1 MPPRSPSSARSSR
14 ALYAP
19 RLKPLAQAIVLLLVA
34 GGAQAAGQPF
44 SAAWFAA
51 KGAAQGGAAGAP
63 RPGAQLPGA
72 PPPLAQQQRVNQ
84 QLQRSMANLNNTVA
98 AIAAQQAAQAAGR
111 QAALNLPQDVPDGL
125 GEGGLK
131 VDASLPFEQ
140 AWQNAKGPV
149 QTQAAGK
156 TTVSIEQT
164 ADKAVLNWE
173 TFNVGRNTTVD
184 FQQHADW
191 ALLNRVND
199 PSARPSQIQG
209 QIKADGTVMLVN
221 RNGVVFSGSSQVDV
235 RNLTVAAANISD
247 EQFRQRGL
255 YYDNAGS
262 RPTFTDAAGAVR
274 VEQGAQLRTA
284 APSGSTRG
292 GGYVLLLGSEVDN
305 AGSIVTPKGQTVLSA
320 GDSFVIRRGQGTD
333 GNLTST
339 TRGNEVLPGFAADSS
354 AGRVRNSG
362 LVQAATG
369 DISLSGREVEQAGVL
384 LSSSSVDSRGTLHLK
399 ASERITLAEGATS
412 AILVDSSGSAALDS
426 QREALLKPLNGS
438 SAAVSRGDDD
448 RRDLSRVEIDSAGSV
463 DFRDGSITLAS
474 GGQVAVNAGQRA
486 LLRDG
491 AVIDVSGA
499 QGVQVAME
507 TNSIK
512 VNVRGNEQRDASV
525 NREGGGLN
533 SQDVWVDV
541 RDLVRVPAGTNGYAS
556 DRWYTAGGL
565 LEVGGYLG
573 TQGHSAGEWMAQGGI
588 VSFTGNDVV
597 TQAGSQINLSGG
609 TLDVQGGYIR
619 QTWLKGSDGRL
630 YELGSAPGDLLYD
643 GIYRGYE
650 AHSERWDQ
658 TRYFYNPLIAPTQ
671 RYENGY
677 IVGRDAGSLVIGS
690 ANARLDGQVVGDTY
704 RGERQTEA
712 PQAGLDGYNQS
723 QNAVARGAQLV
734 VGRYTPYYVK
744 SSGLLEYALG
754 ADAGS
759 LKQVVIGA
767 GEAAAEEPTLDAPVA
782 AERQGR
788 LSLDSELLNGFQL
801 GGLKVAAGESIRV
814 DGALTLANGGEAIL
828 FANDVAIDADIT
840 AHGGSLQ
847 AGNVLA
853 QISPN
858 GTIDGFVDSGREDG
872 ILRVG
877 DGVRLDASGLW
888 SNLLLAPE
896 DNDTLAYRD
905 GGRISLRSGG
915 DLSLG
920 QGSLL
925 DVSSGAAL
933 LADGKRLGG
942 RGGDIAL
949 HASAGL
955 AQASDGQLQLGGTL
969 NGLGTSG
976 AGTLSLQSGK
986 VRIGGDD
993 LGDGSLQ
1000 LAEDFFQQGFASYRV
1015 VGRSG
1020 LTVAEDAQV
1029 RVARP
1034 VYRFA
1039 SGAGEVAAGEAPR
1052 EALEGWTPPLYLED
1066 ALAGRLI
1073 QREGA
1078 DLYLQ
1083 AGGDGNIL
1091 GQLDPASQT
1100 LELGRG
1106 SLVEVDPGRAIVLRG
1121 PGQITLDGT
1130 LNAWGGRIDV
1140 RQQQFGALDVT
1151 QDNQPKAQGQP
1162 HARSIWIGEQALL
1175 DVAGRAV
1182 TAVDGRGR
1190 RYGEVQSGGSIV
1202 IGGEIDPG
1210 KAIATSADAFV
1221 IVRPGARL
1229 EASGS
1234 QAQLDVPGLGRVLLT
1249 GDGGRIA
1256 LSSYNGLYL
1265 DGSLRAAAGG
1275 SGAAG
1280 GSLEI
1285 IADAPLYQGFTVVDD
1300 RVLAMREL
1308 ILTAGHA
1315 DSGLPTLLQPGMD
1328 DSALR
1333 YGQSRVGTQSLT
1345 SGGFD
1350 QLSLFSNGPLSFEG
1364 DIDLAMGRSLNLY
1377 AGTIAATGG
1386 GPSEVKLQ
1394 APYVRLSGIGMYGQQ
1409 ASGEFRPRLTYG
1421 PTATAEQVRLQV
1433 SAGRLL
1439 DIAGRLSFGSDGV
1452 INGVNAEAV
1461 RYQRPGFEKVTLRS
1475 EGDLRFA
1482 GDYPEN
1488 GDPSGRLITHGDL
1501 QLTAAQLYPVTGA
1514 SSTLYAGYGLDEG
1527 GQAVFDAER
1536 HLAIE
1541 RSGESLP
1548 DTPLSVFGSLAFMA
1562 SNIEQGGVV
1571 RAPLGL
1577 IQFGSNLDRAP
1588 GTVRLLPG
1596 SLTSV
1601 SGAELVMPYGGTT
1614 DGINYLVNQVPIQ
1627 LTGAGGA
1634 LAAGTL
1640 VAGVGLYASEVD
1652 VQQGARLDLSGGG
1665 ELAGAGFI
1673 SGRGGSTDAR
1683 FHPLVQQD
1691 NDGFRLPELSSNPVY
1706 AIVPGHQAVS
1716 APLGGEAGA
1725 IQPLVGQQVTIGGGV
1740 PGLAAGTYTLLPS
1753 TYALLPGAFRVEIN
1767 GLAGQ
1772 GAPMATQGLRNGS
1785 WATSGQLSIAG
1796 TSIRDSLSRQV
1807 ILSSADTL
1815 RRYSQ
1820 YNEMSYADFIRADA
1834 ARKNIP
1840 RAMLPVDARSLY
1852 LGLRAD
1858 EELRENA
1865 LSFEGKVDFTPEESG
1880 YGGSLIVDAEAGIE
1894 ILPEGGLPDSDFAG
1908 VSLVADDLN
1917 AIGASRIAIG
1927 TLPYVEYGEQG
1938 NFVQFGGSNRLFP
1951 VVLRKGAHLSAP
1963 EVIIGRDITLEG
1975 GSGISTLGKGK
1986 TAYDSSDGF
1995 IYQPGGR
2002 NLLLLS
2008 NGWLNLLA
2016 PAADSSL
2023 PVRLGG
2029 CAEGAGCADTEL
2041 YSEGTLGIAT
2051 NGTVTFGDNVRYGTR
2066 NLSLALSTINIGSSQ
2081 SLADAAARGVLPNGL
2096 ALDQTVLQRLLRGE
2110 RGAGIPALE
2119 NLILS
2124 ARDAVNMYGSVSLD
2138 TYDPATGKSSLANL
2152 VLGTP
2157 AIYGHGTG
2165 EDVASIRTASLVWS
2179 GSSQPAAAPVTGGAG
2194 SGSGTLRVDAERI
2207 TLGYGANTQPAGET
2221 DEARLALGF
2230 AEVQLNASERI
2241 SANHKGSL
2249 RVYQRLDGYVAGE
2262 GLHYS
2267 GGDLRL
2273 STPLLTGEAG
2283 SLSRISSGGSL
2294 SLAAP
2299 AGAAAVTFDSG
2310 TAGLGAE
2317 LSLSA
2322 REIRLDSAV
2331 SLPSGKLSLSAEDD
2345 LELGDGARIDLAGRK
2360 ASFNDVDKYSW
2371 GGDLLLSSRAGD
2383 IRQAAGSL
2391 IDLSARNNR
2400 GGTLSA
2406 VALAEDAG
2414 MVDLQGRIL
2423 GGASG
2428 DYDAGGT
2435 RVPFLGGELEI
2446 RAQRLGDGGSLSEQF
2461 TALNQRLNQGEVFGA
2476 RRFQLKQGDLQI
2488 GDGLKAHRIEVSLDN
2503 GQLGVSGTVDASGA
2517 QVGEIRLAGGRGLS
2531 LGGNALLDA
2540 HGSLLRRD
2548 SYGQIIDSPNRAMVE
2563 LSSGSGTLVLASG
2576 ARIDLRHGTAAP
2588 AEQVDG
2594 VARGTLELNAP
2605 RLGGVSAGDIA
2616 IDASGALDIRGAGS
2630 IALNAVQ
2637 RYDDAPWGN
2646 DPAAGGRPYQVIDQA
2661 YLDARHAESSAFI
2674 AAALANREL
2683 LDGKLAGLTNATYAD
2698 AFHLRPGVEIVS
2710 ATADGDLV
2718 VQGDLDLSGYRY
2730 ASLNPNTPLTEVYGS
2745 GEVGALVLR
2754 AGGDLNL
2761 YGSINDGFA
2770 PPPDSPD
2777 DKGWILT
2784 PGVQPFGGDLVVP
2797 GPGVVLGDGTAFL
2810 GGRTLNYD
2818 LPIKGTTLAAGTR
2831 LATEAVL
2838 EQPYTLAA
2846 GSVLVADI
2854 HDAAGNLLYAAGSL
2868 LRDGVTLEVGSR
2880 LGAGTLLAA
2889 PASVQAMTWPAGVPL
2904 PSILREG
2911 PSRPNV
2917 LLLNGELAL
2926 ARGSL
2931 IPSQTEVVLA
2941 GDAPFIELRPSDG
2954 VRQGRNWALA
2964 EMLPAGSQSWSMR
2977 LVAGAD
2983 LAAADN
2989 RLVRPDSSASLNLA
3003 DTHYQAKIE
3012 QSSGGLVFTDQA
3024 TDWGITPGTPVDESN
3039 EWICGL
3045 GPYCAE
3051 PPRWTWAPG
3060 NYLGMPAG
3068 TAIGEGDL
3076 WWCSVDPSLCIEN
3089 LGKTVVTPQNQLFS
3103 VLRTGTGDLDLAS
3116 AGNLT
3121 QWSPYGVYTA
3131 GTQAADVATGFNQP
3145 RGLFNGSV
3153 LGAGG
3158 ADYEVLSTSQY
3169 QAWYPEHGGNLDI
3182 AVGGDVVGDQWAEKL
3197 TSSDPIRPLPPSAAV
3212 GNWLWRQGSADR
3224 EGVPTAWWVNFGS
3237 YVRGAEGDAPYL
3249 VGFTGFGTLG
3259 GGNLSMRTGGD
3270 AGNIAPRGD
3279 GSIPSSGNLNPRSQ
3293 GLVLAVAGTG
3303 RLTSDGALQLGG
3315 GGDLNVRIGGE
3326 VNPSREARATQTYSS
3341 SGFDGLYSGGTIH
3354 DLQGALINLRG
3365 SASLYSGALGGID
3378 PRYDTL
3384 LRDPAEVRSRD
3395 AFSPTLASSTGG
3407 LTLVAGDTGMR
3418 LETRGDLV
3426 LGGVT
3431 DPGRV
3436 GVPNTVGFT
3445 APDGSVYQGGGIG
3458 WFSLWTAHT
3467 SIDLF
3472 AAGGNL
3478 TPSTQLV
3485 EATNA
3490 IPMAG
3495 RNLSP
3500 SDGRFIYPSIVRA
3513 AAPEGS
3519 IYLGPSSGY
3528 MGGVSLNVSTT
3539 PYSLLLAPS
3548 LNGELELLAGDSIYA
3563 GGYSVQRSGADP
3575 ANLPSIWTPAFAG
3588 YSDAALLNP
3597 IAGNGSPDGNPAVIG
3612 GLPLFYFGPDSAA
3625 SLARDLQ
3632 PARFYALTGDIVGLN
3647 SGAQI
3652 RFGEQAGNRAGQ
3664 TWYEGAG
3671 PVWMRAGRDIV
3682 ASGTPLGQRIS
3693 APSQISTDAS
3703 FTGNLFV
3710 HDDPNDLS
3718 LVQAGRDILYG
3729 NFNVAGPGTLEI
3741 SAGRNILME
3750 DRAAITSLGAVVPGD
3765 SRPGADI
3772 VLQAGA
3778 AGADYQAFLER
3789 YLDPANLAQAGT
3801 PLAEQPGKVVRTY
3814 ESELAKWLNERFGFA
3829 GDAEQAQAFFAG
3841 LPAEQQRIFARQVYF
3856 AELRAGGREYNEV
3869 GGVRQGSYLRGR
3881 NAIAALFP
3889 ERDPAGNPISYE
3901 GDIVMYGGA
3910 GVHTDFGGDIQ
3921 LLSPGGRQVF
3931 GIEGEAPPSTAGI
3944 VTQGQGDIQ
3953 AYSRDSILLGQSRI
3967 MTTFGGSILA
3977 WSAEGDINAGRGSQT
3992 TVVYTPP
3999 RRIYDAWGNVSL
4011 SPQVPSTGAGIAT
4024 LNPIPE
4030 VAPGDIDLIAPLG
4043 TIDAGE
4049 AGIRVSG
4056 NVNVAALQV
4065 VNAANIQTQG
4075 QSSGIPLVASVN
4087 TGALTSAS
4095 AAASSATQAAED
4107 VSRQQQAAA
4116 RQRMPSVITVQVLGF
4131 GNERLEPSRDGAS
4144 RSPGYNPDSAVQVLG
4159 AGALGEQARSQLT
4172 DEERGNLIL

>member
-1 MPPRSPSSARSSR
+1 MPSRSPSSARSSR

-19 RLKPLAQAIVLLLVA
+19 RLKPLAQAIALLLVA

-149 QTQAAGK
+149 QTQTAGK

-588 VSFTGNDVV
+588 VSFTGNDV
-597 TQAGSQINLSGG
+597 
-609 TLDVQGGYIR
+609 
-619 QTWLKGSDGRL
+619 
-630 YELGSAPGDLLYD
+630 
-643 GIYRGYE
+643 
-650 AHSERWDQ
+650 
-658 TRYFYNPLIAPTQ
+658 
-671 RYENGY
+671 
-677 IVGRDAGSLVIGS
+677 
-690 ANARLDGQVVGDTY
+690 
-704 RGERQTEA
+704 
-712 PQAGLDGYNQS
+712 
-723 QNAVARGAQLV
+723 
-734 VGRYTPYYVK
+734 
-744 SSGLLEYALG
+744 
-754 ADAGS
+754 
-759 LKQVVIGA
+759 
-767 GEAAAEEPTLDAPVA
+767 
-782 AERQGR
+782 
-788 LSLDSELLNGFQL
+788 
-801 GGLKVAAGESIRV
+801 
-814 DGALTLANGGEAIL
+814 
-828 FANDVAIDADIT
+828 AIDADIT

-920 QGSLL
+920 QRSLL

-1052 EALEGWTPPLYLED
+1052 EALEAWTPPLYLED

-1345 SGGFD
+1345 GGGFD

-1364 DIDLAMGRSLNLY
+1364 NIDLAMGRSLNLY

-1514 SSTLYAGYGLDEG
+1514 SSTLYAGYGLDER

-1725 IQPLVGQQVTIGGGV
+1725 IQPLVGQQVTIGDGV

-2179 GSSQPAAAPVTGGAG
+2179 GSSQPAAAPVAGGAG

-2262 GLHYS
+2262 GLRYS

-2414 MVDLQGRIL
+2414 VVDLQGRIL

-2630 IALNAVQ
+2630 IALNAMQ

-2646 DPAAGGRPYQVIDQA
+2646 DPAAGGRSYQVIDQA

-3270 AGNIAPRGD
+3270 AGNITPRGD

-3445 APDGSVYQGGGIG
+3445 APDGSVYQGGGIA

-3652 RFGEQAGNRAGQ
+3652 RFGEQAGNRTGQ

-3789 YLDPANLAQAGT
+3789 YLDPANLAQGGT

-3944 VTQGQGDIQ
+3944 VTQGQGNIQ

-4065 VNAANIQTQG
+4065 VNTANIQTQG

>member
-1 MPPRSPSSARSSR
+1 MPSRSPSSARSSR
-14 ALYAP
+14 ALCAP
-19 RLKPLAQAIVLLLVA
+19 RLKPLAQAIALLLVA

-149 QTQAAGK
+149 QTQAGGK

-284 APSGSTRG
+284 APSGSTKG

-782 AERQGR
+782 DERQGR

-814 DGALTLANGGEAIL
+814 DSALTLANGGEAIL

-858 GTIDGFVDSGREDG
+858 GTIDGFVDSGREAG

-888 SNLLLAPE
+888 SNLLLAPG

-949 HASAGL
+949 HASAGPAL
-955 AQASDGQLQLGGTL
+955 AGDGQLQLGGTL
-969 NGLGTSG
+969 SGLGVSG

-1052 EALEGWTPPLYLED
+1052 EALEAWTPPLYLED

-1091 GQLDPASQT
+1091 AQLDPASQT

-1140 RQQQFGALDVT
+1140 RQQQFGQIDVAESF
-1151 QDNQPKAQGQP
+1151 QIAQAQA
-1162 HARSIWIGEQALL
+1162 HARSIWIGEQAVL
-1175 DVAGRAV
+1175 DVAGRAT
-1182 TAVDGRGR
+1182 TALDWRGR
-1190 RYGEVQSGGSIV
+1190 TYGEVQSGGSIV
-1202 IGGEIDPG
+1202 IGGEIDPTR
-1210 KAIATSADAFV
+1210 ATATSADAFV

-1234 QAQLDVPGLGRVLLT
+1234 QALLDVPGQGRTLVA

-1256 LSSYNGLYL
+1256 LSSYNGLFL
-1265 DGSLRAAAGG
+1265 DGALRAAAGG
-1275 SGAAG
+1275 HGAAG
-1280 GSLEI
+1280 GSLEL
-1285 IADAPLYQGFTVVDD
+1285 ALESPLYRVSELQGAG
-1300 RVLAMREL
+1300 VLAWREL
-1308 ILTAGHA
+1308 QVAQQMEEPLGSELSPGQA
-1315 DSGLPTLLQPGMD
+1315 DT
-1328 DSALR
+1328 ALR
-1333 YGQSRVGTQSLT
+1333 YGQGRLAVEQVEA
-1345 SGGFD
+1345 GGFD
-1350 QLSLFSNGPLSFEG
+1350 RLSLLSNGGISFAG
-1364 DIDLAMGRSLNLY
+1364 DVSLALGQSLNLY
-1377 AGTIAATGG
+1377 SGSLSLALGAADDTAV
-1386 GPSEVKLQ
+1386 SLR
-1394 APYVRLSGIGMYGQQ
+1394 APYVHLSGLGSYYAVSGMRRPQILHSQ
-1409 ASGEFRPRLTYG
+1409 LPETALSRARLQIAASGLL
-1421 PTATAEQVRLQV
+1421 EQ
-1433 SAGRLL
+1433 AGSLSL
-1439 DIAGRLSFGSDGV
+1439 GMSGDIPGQS
-1452 INGVNAEAV
+1452 EH
-1461 RYQRPGFEKVTLRS
+1461 YQRLGFEQAILS
-1475 EGDLRFA
+1475 SQGDLRFLGA
-1482 GDYPEN
+1482 VSDGD
-1488 GDPSGRLITHGDL
+1488 SRGRLWTRGGL
-1501 QLTAAQLYPVTGA
+1501 ELLAAQLYP
-1514 SSTLYAGYGLDEG
+1514 SSGVVAEVRAGVVSDPGRPERFDEAYGLRIG
-1527 GQAVFDAER
+1527 RTTSTSSAM
-1536 HLAIE
+1536 
-1541 RSGESLP
+1541 P
-1548 DTPLSVFGSLAFMA
+1548 YSVFGALELFA
-1562 SNIEQGGVV
+1562 SDVQQGGVI
-1571 RAPLGL
+1571 RAPLGRIEL
-1577 IQFGSNLDRAP
+1577 GNGLSGAESRQ
-1588 GTVRLLPG
+1588 VELLPG

-1601 SGAELVMPYGGTT
+1601 SGAGLVMPYGGTT
-1614 DGINYLVNQVPIQ
+1614 DGVSYRYDGKDIGLV
-1627 LTGAGGA
+1627 GAGGVSGA
-1634 LAAGTL
+1634 ELTTGITL
-1640 VAGVGLYASEVD
+1640 NGLRVEVD
-1652 VQQGARLDLSGGG
+1652 DGARLDLSGGG
-1665 ELAGAGFI
+1665 ELTGAGFI

-1683 FHPLVQQD
+1683 YHPLVQID
-1691 NDGFRLPELSSNPVY
+1691 AEGRFHLPELGDNPVY
-1706 AIVPGHQAVS
+1706 AILPGVQPGY
-1716 APLGGEAGA
+1716 APQGGEAGA
-1725 IQPLVGQQVTIGGGV
+1725 VAPLAGQQITLTQGV
-1740 PGLAAGTYTLLPS
+1740 PGLPAGTYTLLPS
-1753 TYALLPGAFRVEIN
+1753 TYALLPGAFRVELN
-1767 GLAGQ
+1767 GRGT
-1772 GAPMATQGLRNGS
+1772 PVATQALRNGS
-1785 WATSGQLSIAG
+1785 WSSAGYLSVGG
-1796 TSIRDSLSRQV
+1796 TAIRDSLASQV

-1820 YNEMSYADFIRADA
+1820 YNETSYADFVRADA
-1834 ARKNIP
+1834 ARLGVP
-1840 RAMLPVDARSLY
+1840 RAMLPADARSL
-1852 LGLRAD
+1852 LLNLARSEDAQVGFHFAG
-1858 EELRENA
+1858 EA
-1865 LSFEGKVDFTPEESG
+1865 SFKAAKDG
-1880 YGGSLIVDAEAGIE
+1880 YGGSLILSNLNGYEVLAAGTQ
-1894 ILPEGGLPDSDFAG
+1894 PTSGFNGAS
-1908 VSLVADDLN
+1908 VYADDL
-1917 AIGASRIAIG
+1917 AALDASRLVIG
-1927 TLPYVEYGEQG
+1927 GVPAVQYGQTG
-1938 NFVQFGGSNRLFP
+1938 NLVNFTGPN
-1951 VVLRKGAHLSAP
+1951 GAVAVRSGARLSAA
-1963 EVIIGRDITLEG
+1963 EVLLLGNVEVEAGAAIDTRGRGEG
-1975 GSGISTLGKGK
+1975 
-1986 TAYDSSDGF
+1986 AFDSSDGYV
-1995 IYQPGGR
+1995 YQSGDRG
-2002 NLLLLS
+2002 LLALS
-2008 NGWLNLLA
+2008 NGWLNILA
-2016 PAADSSL
+2016 PAAGNTAQISIGECALSVCA
-2023 PVRLGG
+2023 PV
-2029 CAEGAGCADTEL
+2029 EL

-2051 NGTVTFGDNVRYGTR
+2051 NGSVQLDDNVRYGTR
-2066 NLSLALSTINIGSSQ
+2066 NLSLALSAINIGSSQ

-2096 ALDQTVLQRLLRGE
+2096 SLDQTVLQRLMRGE

-2179 GSSQPAAAPVTGGAG
+2179 GSSQPAAAPVAGGAG

-2414 MVDLQGRIL
+2414 VVDLQGRIL

-2461 TALNQRLNQGEVFGA
+2461 AALNQRLNQGEVFGA

-2563 LSSGSGTLVLASG
+2563 LSSGSGTLVLAGG

-2588 AEQVDG
+2588 AEQADG

-2868 LRDGVTLEVGSR
+2868 LRDGVTLEAGSR

-2904 PSILREG
+2904 PSVEASG
-2911 PSRPNV
+2911 NT

-2926 ARGSL
+2926 ARGAL
-2931 IPSQTEVVLA
+2931 IPSQTDVVLS
-2941 GDAPFIELRPSDG
+2941 GDASSIELRPSDG
-2954 VRQGRNWALA
+2954 TRQGRNWALA
-2964 EMLPAGSQSWSMR
+2964 EMLPAGSQSWSLR

-2983 LAAADN
+2983 LSAADN
-2989 RLVRPDSSASLNLA
+2989 RLVRPDSTASLNLA
-3003 DTHYQAKIE
+3003 DAHYQVRIE
-3012 QSSGGLVFTDQA
+3012 EGAGGGLVWSDRI
-3024 TDWGITPGTPVDESN
+3024 GEMGMGLEPGTPVDEDN
-3039 EWICGL
+3039 AWICSIDAG
-3045 GPYCAE
+3045 YCVSTPKA
-3051 PPRWTWAPG
+3051 TWAEG
-3060 NYLGMPAG
+3060 NWLGMPVG
-3068 TAIGEGDL
+3068 EAISDSDFEL
-3076 WWCSVDPSLCIEN
+3076 WCSGFPELCVINSTTKLE
-3089 LGKTVVTPQNQLFS
+3089 PQNQLFS

-3131 GTQAADVATGFNQP
+3131 GSQAAEVAAEFDQQ
-3145 RGLFNGSV
+3145 RGRFDGMV
-3153 LGAGG
+3153 LGNAG
-3158 ADYEVLSTSQY
+3158 ADYEALADSQY
-3169 QAWYPEHGGNLDI
+3169 RAWYPQHGGNLDI
-3182 AVGGDVVGDQWAEKL
+3182 RVGGDLAGDIWADGPDSRSDSL
-3197 TSSDPIRPLPPSAAV
+3197 VRSSASV
-3212 GNWLWRQGSADR
+3212 GNWMWRQGNDDTP
-3224 EGVPTAWWVNFGS
+3224 VAWWINFGS
-3237 YVRGAEGDAPYL
+3237 YATVPDAELPAL
-3249 VGFTGFGTLG
+3249 LGFTGFGTLG
-3259 GGNLSMRTGGD
+3259 GGDVSMRVGGA
-3270 AGNIAPRGD
+3270 AGNLMPRGTD
-3279 GSIPSSGNLNPRSQ
+3279 SLPAISEKAFRSQ
-3293 GLVLAVAGTG
+3293 GVIVAVGSNGRVERDGT
-3303 RLTSDGALQLGG
+3303 LTLGG
-3315 GGDLNVRIGGE
+3315 GGDMDIRVGGTLN
-3326 VNPSREARATQTYSS
+3326 PDLQARVI
-3341 SGFDGLYSGGTIH
+3341 SGGDKGGSSRL
-3354 DLQGALINLRG
+3354 DLQGVLVNLRG
-3365 SASLYSGALGGID
+3365 TAQFSSGAIGGVG
-3378 PRYDTL
+3378 PLYDMVAGQ
-3384 LRDPAEVRSRD
+3384 RDPTDTRPYD
-3395 AFSPTLASSTGG
+3395 AFTATRSNASGG
-3407 LTLVAGDTGMR
+3407 LVVIPGDATLR
-3418 LETRGDLV
+3418 LDTRGDLV
-3426 LGGVT
+3426 LGGSG

-3436 GVPNTVGFT
+3436 NLPNSSAFST
-3445 APDGSVYQGGGIG
+3445 QGGIQYAGG
-3458 WFSLWTAHT
+3458 GVSWFSLWSEHTA
-3467 SIDLF
+3467 IDLF

-3478 TPSTQLV
+3478 TPSTQVAEYAANRGLN
-3485 EATNA
+3485 T
-3490 IPMAG
+3490 
-3495 RNLSP
+3495 SP
-3500 SDGRFIYPSIVRA
+3500 SDGRFIYPAILRA
-3513 AAPEGS
+3513 AAPTGS
-3519 IYLGPSSGY
+3519 IYLGPSSS
-3528 MGGVSLNVSTT
+3528 VLQSDNLLNTAT
-3539 PYSLLLAPS
+3539 SLLLAPS
-3548 LNGELELLAGDSIYA
+3548 LDGELALLAGESIYA

-3575 ANLPSIWTPAFAG
+3575 ASLPSIWSPAFAG
-3588 YSDAALLNP
+3588 YADAGFVDRV
-3597 IAGNGSPDGNPAVIG
+3597 AGNGSPDGNPALG
-3612 GLPLFYFGPDSAA
+3612 EGLPLFYFGADSAA
-3625 SLARDLQ
+3625 ALARNLQ
-3632 PARFYALTGDIVGLN
+3632 PVRFYALSGDIVGLN
-3647 SGAQI
+3647 SGALI
-3652 RFGEQAGNRAGQ
+3652 RFSDQAGARAGQ
-3664 TWYEGAG
+3664 IWYEGAG

-3682 ASGTPLGQRIS
+3682 ASGTPLGRT
-3693 APSQISTDAS
+3693 ASQIDTTTS

>member
-1 MPPRSPSSARSSR
+1 MPSRSPSSARSSR
-14 ALYAP
+14 ALCAP
-19 RLKPLAQAIVLLLVA
+19 RLKPLAQAIALLLVA

-149 QTQAAGK
+149 QTQAGGK

-782 AERQGR
+782 DERQGR

-814 DGALTLANGGEAIL
+814 DSALTLANGGEAIL

-858 GTIDGFVDSGREDG
+858 GTIDGFVDSGREAG

-888 SNLLLAPE
+888 SNLLLAPG

-949 HASAGL
+949 HASAGPAL
-955 AQASDGQLQLGGTL
+955 AGDGQLQLGGTL
-969 NGLGTSG
+969 SGLGVSG

-1052 EALEGWTPPLYLED
+1052 EALEAWTPPLYLED

-1083 AGGDGNIL
+1083 AGGGGNIL
-1091 GQLDPASQT
+1091 AQLDPASQT

-1140 RQQQFGALDVT
+1140 RQQQFGQIDVAESF
-1151 QDNQPKAQGQP
+1151 QIAQAQA
-1162 HARSIWIGEQALL
+1162 HARSIWIGEQAVL
-1175 DVAGRAV
+1175 DVAGRAT
-1182 TAVDGRGR
+1182 TALDWRGR
-1190 RYGEVQSGGSIV
+1190 TYGEVQSGGSIV
-1202 IGGEIDPG
+1202 IGGEIDPT
-1210 KAIATSADAFV
+1210 KATATSADAFV

-1234 QAQLDVPGLGRVLLT
+1234 QALLDVPGQGRTLVA

-1256 LSSYNGLYL
+1256 LSSYNGLFL
-1265 DGSLRAAAGG
+1265 DGALRAAAGG
-1275 SGAAG
+1275 HGAAG
-1280 GSLEI
+1280 GSLEL
-1285 IADAPLYQGFTVVDD
+1285 ALESPLYRVSELQGAG
-1300 RVLAMREL
+1300 VLAWREL
-1308 ILTAGHA
+1308 QVAQQMEEPLGSELSPGQA
-1315 DSGLPTLLQPGMD
+1315 DT
-1328 DSALR
+1328 ALR
-1333 YGQSRVGTQSLT
+1333 YGQGRLAVEQVEA
-1345 SGGFD
+1345 GGFD
-1350 QLSLFSNGPLSFEG
+1350 RLSLLSNGGISFAG
-1364 DIDLAMGRSLNLY
+1364 DVSLALGQSLNLY
-1377 AGTIAATGG
+1377 SGSLSLALGAADDTAV
-1386 GPSEVKLQ
+1386 SLR
-1394 APYVRLSGIGMYGQQ
+1394 APYVHLSGLGSYYAVSGMRRPQILHSQ
-1409 ASGEFRPRLTYG
+1409 LPETALSRARLQIAASGLL
-1421 PTATAEQVRLQV
+1421 EQ
-1433 SAGRLL
+1433 AGSLSL
-1439 DIAGRLSFGSDGV
+1439 GMSGDIPGQS
-1452 INGVNAEAV
+1452 EH
-1461 RYQRPGFEKVTLRS
+1461 YQRLGFEQAILS
-1475 EGDLRFA
+1475 SQGDLRFLGA
-1482 GDYPEN
+1482 VSDGD
-1488 GDPSGRLITHGDL
+1488 SRGRLWTRGGL
-1501 QLTAAQLYPVTGA
+1501 ELLAAQLYP
-1514 SSTLYAGYGLDEG
+1514 SSGVVAEVRAGVVSDPGRPERFDEAYGLRIG
-1527 GQAVFDAER
+1527 RTTSTSSAM
-1536 HLAIE
+1536 
-1541 RSGESLP
+1541 P
-1548 DTPLSVFGSLAFMA
+1548 YSVFGALELFA
-1562 SNIEQGGVV
+1562 SDVQQGGVI
-1571 RAPLGL
+1571 RAPLGRIEL
-1577 IQFGSNLDRAP
+1577 GNGLSGAESRQ
-1588 GTVRLLPG
+1588 VELLPG

-1601 SGAELVMPYGGTT
+1601 SGAGLVMPYGGTT
-1614 DGINYLVNQVPIQ
+1614 DGVSYRYDGKDIGLV
-1627 LTGAGGA
+1627 GAGGVSGA
-1634 LAAGTL
+1634 ELTTGITL
-1640 VAGVGLYASEVD
+1640 NGQRVEVD
-1652 VQQGARLDLSGGG
+1652 DGARLDLSGGG
-1665 ELAGAGFI
+1665 ELTGAGFI

-1683 FHPLVQQD
+1683 YHPLVQID
-1691 NDGFRLPELSSNPVY
+1691 AEGRFHLPELGDNPVY
-1706 AIVPGHQAVS
+1706 AILPGVQPGY
-1716 APLGGEAGA
+1716 APQGGEAGA
-1725 IQPLVGQQVTIGGGV
+1725 VAPLAGQQITLTQGV
-1740 PGLAAGTYTLLPS
+1740 PGLPAGTYTLLPS
-1753 TYALLPGAFRVEIN
+1753 TYALLPGAFRVELN
-1767 GLAGQ
+1767 GRGT
-1772 GAPMATQGLRNGS
+1772 PVATQALRNGS
-1785 WATSGQLSIAG
+1785 WSSAGYLSVGG
-1796 TSIRDSLSRQV
+1796 TAIRDSLASQV

-1820 YNEMSYADFIRADA
+1820 YNETSYADFVRADA
-1834 ARKNIP
+1834 ARLGVP
-1840 RAMLPVDARSLY
+1840 RAMLPADARSL
-1852 LGLRAD
+1852 LLNLARSEDAQVGFHFAG
-1858 EELRENA
+1858 EA
-1865 LSFEGKVDFTPEESG
+1865 SFKAAKNG
-1880 YGGSLIVDAEAGIE
+1880 YGGSLILSNLNGYEVLAAGTQ
-1894 ILPEGGLPDSDFAG
+1894 PTSGFNGAS
-1908 VSLVADDLN
+1908 VYADDL
-1917 AIGASRIAIG
+1917 AALDASRLVIG
-1927 TLPYVEYGEQG
+1927 GVPAVQYGQTG
-1938 NFVQFGGSNRLFP
+1938 NLVNFTGPN
-1951 VVLRKGAHLSAP
+1951 GAVAVRSGARLSAA
-1963 EVIIGRDITLEG
+1963 EVLLLGNVEVEAGAAIDTRGRGEG
-1975 GSGISTLGKGK
+1975 
-1986 TAYDSSDGF
+1986 AFDSSDGYV
-1995 IYQPGGR
+1995 YQSGDRG
-2002 NLLLLS
+2002 LLALS
-2008 NGWLNLLA
+2008 NGWLNILA
-2016 PAADSSL
+2016 PAAGNTAQISIGECALSVCA
-2023 PVRLGG
+2023 PV
-2029 CAEGAGCADTEL
+2029 EL

-2051 NGTVTFGDNVRYGTR
+2051 NGSVQLDDNVRYGTR
-2066 NLSLALSTINIGSSQ
+2066 NLSLALSAINIGSSQ

-2096 ALDQTVLQRLLRGE
+2096 SLDQTVLQRLLRGE

-2179 GSSQPAAAPVTGGAG
+2179 GSSQPAAAPVAGGAG

-2414 MVDLQGRIL
+2414 VVDLQGRIL
-2423 GGASG
+2423 GSASG

-2563 LSSGSGTLVLASG
+2563 LSSGSGTLVLAGG

-2868 LRDGVTLEVGSR
+2868 LRDGVILEAGSR

-2889 PASVQAMTWPAGVPL
+2889 PASVQAMIWPAGVPL
-2904 PSILREG
+2904 PSVEASG
-2911 PSRPNV
+2911 NT

-2926 ARGSL
+2926 ARGAL
-2931 IPSQTEVVLA
+2931 IPSQTDVVLS
-2941 GDAPFIELRPSDG
+2941 GDASSIELRPSDG
-2954 VRQGRNWALA
+2954 TRQGRNWALA
-2964 EMLPAGSQSWSMR
+2964 EMLPAGSQSWSLR

-2983 LAAADN
+2983 LSAADN
-2989 RLVRPDSSASLNLA
+2989 RLVQPDSTASLNLA
-3003 DTHYQAKIE
+3003 DTHYQVRITEGA
-3012 QSSGGLVFTDQA
+3012 GARVFTDEA
-3024 TDWGITPGTPVDESN
+3024 AVWGVVPGTEVTEVLA
-3039 EWICGL
+3039 WICDL
-3045 GPYCAE
+3045 GPEFCAS
-3051 PPRWTWAPG
+3051 PPKATWAPG
-3060 NYLGMPAG
+3060 NWLGMPEGVAVTDEEFAG
-3068 TAIGEGDL
+3068 ICLFFPDQ
-3076 WWCSVDPSLCIEN
+3076 CIINSTTKLE
-3089 LGKTVVTPQNQLFS
+3089 PQNQLFS

-3131 GTQAADVATGFNQP
+3131 GTQAVDVGAPFNQP
-3145 RGLFNGSV
+3145 RGQFDGTLLGSN
-3153 LGAGG
+3153 G
-3158 ADYEVLSTSQY
+3158 ADYESLAAGQY
-3169 QAWYPEHGGNLDI
+3169 QAWYPQYGGNLNVS
-3182 AVGGDVVGDQWAEKL
+3182 VGGDLAGDVWASSLNNAMSL
-3197 TSSDPIRPLPPSAAV
+3197 TRSSASV
-3212 GNWLWRQGSADR
+3212 GNWLWRQGNDDTP
-3224 EGVPTAWWVNFGS
+3224 VAWWVNFGS
-3237 YVRGAEGDAPYL
+3237 YAMVADAELPAL
-3249 VGFTGFGTLG
+3249 LGFTGFGTLG
-3259 GGNLSMRTGGD
+3259 GGDVSMRVGGA
-3270 AGNIAPRGD
+3270 AGNLMPRGTD
-3279 GSIPSSGNLNPRSQ
+3279 SLPAISEKAFRSQ
-3293 GLVLAVAGTG
+3293 GLIVAVGSNGRVERDGT
-3303 RLTSDGALQLGG
+3303 LTLGG
-3315 GGDLNVRIGGE
+3315 GGDMDIRV
-3326 VNPSREARATQTYSS
+3326 
-3341 SGFDGLYSGGTIH
+3341 GGTLNPDLQARVISVGDKSGSSRL
-3354 DLQGALINLRG
+3354 DLQGVLVNLRG
-3365 SASLYSGALGGID
+3365 TAQFSSGAIGGVG
-3378 PRYDTL
+3378 PLYDMFAGQ
-3384 LRDPAEVRSRD
+3384 RDPTDTRPYD
-3395 AFSPTLASSTGG
+3395 AFTATRSNASGG
-3407 LTLVAGDTGMR
+3407 LVVIPGDATLR
-3418 LETRGDLV
+3418 LDTRGDLV
-3426 LGGVT
+3426 LGGSG

-3436 GVPNTVGFT
+3436 NLPNSSAFSTQEGIQY
-3445 APDGSVYQGGGIG
+3445 AGGGVS
-3458 WFSLWTAHT
+3458 WFSLWSEHTA
-3467 SIDLF
+3467 IDLF

-3478 TPSTQLV
+3478 TPSTQVAEYAVNSGLN
-3485 EATNA
+3485 T
-3490 IPMAG
+3490 
-3495 RNLSP
+3495 SP
-3500 SDGRFIYPSIVRA
+3500 SDGRFIYPAILRA
-3513 AAPEGS
+3513 AAPTGS
-3519 IYLGPSSGY
+3519 IYLGPSSS
-3528 MGGVSLNVSTT
+3528 VLQSDHLLNTAT
-3539 PYSLLLAPS
+3539 SLLLAPS
-3548 LNGELELLAGDSIYA
+3548 LDGELALLAGESIYA

-3575 ANLPSIWTPAFAG
+3575 ASLPSIWSPAFAG
-3588 YSDAALLNP
+3588 YADAGFVDRV
-3597 IAGNGSPDGNPAVIG
+3597 AGNGSPDGNPALVE
-3612 GLPLFYFGPDSAA
+3612 GLPLFYFGADSAA
-3625 SLARDLQ
+3625 ALVRNLQ
-3632 PARFYALTGDIVGLN
+3632 PVRFYALSGDIVGLN
-3647 SGAQI
+3647 SGALI
-3652 RFGEQAGNRAGQ
+3652 RFSDQAGARAGQ
-3664 TWYEGAG
+3664 IWYEGAG

-3682 ASGTPLGQRIS
+3682 ASGTPLGRT
-3693 APSQISTDAS
+3693 ASQIDMTTS

-3710 HDDPNDLS
+3710 HDNPNDLS

>member
-1 MPPRSPSSARSSR
+1 MPSRSPSSARSSR
-14 ALYAP
+14 ALCAP
-19 RLKPLAQAIVLLLVA
+19 RLKPLAQAIALLLVA

-51 KGAAQGGAAGAP
+51 KGAAQGGATGAP

-149 QTQAAGK
+149 QTQAGGK

-284 APSGSTRG
+284 APSGSTKG

-782 AERQGR
+782 DERQGR

-814 DGALTLANGGEAIL
+814 DSALTLANGGEAIL

-858 GTIDGFVDSGREDG
+858 GTIDGFVDSGREAG

-888 SNLLLAPE
+888 SNLLLAPG

-949 HASAGL
+949 HASAGPAL
-955 AQASDGQLQLGGTL
+955 AGDGQLQLGGTL
-969 NGLGTSG
+969 SGLGVSG

-1052 EALEGWTPPLYLED
+1052 EALEAWTPPLYLED

-1091 GQLDPASQT
+1091 AQLDPASQT

-1140 RQQQFGALDVT
+1140 RQQQFGQIDVAESF
-1151 QDNQPKAQGQP
+1151 QIAQAQA
-1162 HARSIWIGEQALL
+1162 HARSIWIGEQAVL
-1175 DVAGRAV
+1175 DVAGRAT
-1182 TAVDGRGR
+1182 TALDWRGR
-1190 RYGEVQSGGSIV
+1190 TYGEVQSGGSIV
-1202 IGGEIDPG
+1202 IGGEIDPTR
-1210 KAIATSADAFV
+1210 ATATSADAFV

-1234 QAQLDVPGLGRVLLT
+1234 QALLDVPGQGRTLVA

-1256 LSSYNGLYL
+1256 LSSYNGLFL
-1265 DGSLRAAAGG
+1265 DGALRAAAGG
-1275 SGAAG
+1275 HGAAG
-1280 GSLEI
+1280 GSLEL
-1285 IADAPLYQGFTVVDD
+1285 ALESPLYRVSELQGAG
-1300 RVLAMREL
+1300 VLAWREL
-1308 ILTAGHA
+1308 QVAQQMEEPLGSELSPGQA
-1315 DSGLPTLLQPGMD
+1315 DT
-1328 DSALR
+1328 ALR
-1333 YGQSRVGTQSLT
+1333 YGQGRLAVEQVEA
-1345 SGGFD
+1345 GGFD
-1350 QLSLFSNGPLSFEG
+1350 RLSLLSNGGISFAG
-1364 DIDLAMGRSLNLY
+1364 DVSLALGQSLNLY
-1377 AGTIAATGG
+1377 SGSLSLALGAADDTAV
-1386 GPSEVKLQ
+1386 SLR
-1394 APYVRLSGIGMYGQQ
+1394 APYVHLSGLGSYYAVSGMRRPQILHSQ
-1409 ASGEFRPRLTYG
+1409 LPETALSRARLQIAASGLL
-1421 PTATAEQVRLQV
+1421 EQ
-1433 SAGRLL
+1433 AGSLSL
-1439 DIAGRLSFGSDGV
+1439 GMSGDIPGQS
-1452 INGVNAEAV
+1452 EH
-1461 RYQRPGFEKVTLRS
+1461 YQRLGFEQAILS
-1475 EGDLRFA
+1475 SQGDLRFLGA
-1482 GDYPEN
+1482 VSDGD
-1488 GDPSGRLITHGDL
+1488 SRGRLWTRGGL
-1501 QLTAAQLYPVTGA
+1501 ELLAAQLYP
-1514 SSTLYAGYGLDEG
+1514 SSGVVAEVRAGVVSDPGRPERFDEAYGLRIG
-1527 GQAVFDAER
+1527 RTTSTSSAM
-1536 HLAIE
+1536 
-1541 RSGESLP
+1541 P
-1548 DTPLSVFGSLAFMA
+1548 YSVFGALELFA
-1562 SNIEQGGVV
+1562 SDVQQGGVI
-1571 RAPLGL
+1571 RAPLGRIEL
-1577 IQFGSNLDRAP
+1577 GNGLSGAESRQ
-1588 GTVRLLPG
+1588 VELLPG

-1601 SGAELVMPYGGTT
+1601 SGAGLVMPYGGTT
-1614 DGINYLVNQVPIQ
+1614 DGVSYRYDGKDIGLV
-1627 LTGAGGA
+1627 GAGGVSGA
-1634 LAAGTL
+1634 ELTTGITL
-1640 VAGVGLYASEVD
+1640 NGQRVEVD
-1652 VQQGARLDLSGGG
+1652 DGARLDLSGGG
-1665 ELAGAGFI
+1665 ELTGAGFI

-1683 FHPLVQQD
+1683 YHPLVQID
-1691 NDGFRLPELSSNPVY
+1691 AEGRFHLPELGDNPVY
-1706 AIVPGHQAVS
+1706 AILPGVQPGY
-1716 APLGGEAGA
+1716 APQGGEAGA
-1725 IQPLVGQQVTIGGGV
+1725 VAPLAGQQITLTQGV
-1740 PGLAAGTYTLLPS
+1740 PGLPAGTYTLLPS
-1753 TYALLPGAFRVEIN
+1753 TYALLPGAFRVELN
-1767 GLAGQ
+1767 GRGT
-1772 GAPMATQGLRNGS
+1772 PVATQALRNGS
-1785 WATSGQLSIAG
+1785 WSSAGYLSVGG
-1796 TSIRDSLSRQV
+1796 TAIRDSLASQV

-1820 YNEMSYADFIRADA
+1820 YNETSYADFVRADA
-1834 ARKNIP
+1834 ARLGVP
-1840 RAMLPVDARSLY
+1840 RAMLPTDARSL
-1852 LGLRAD
+1852 LLNLARSEDAQVGFHFAG
-1858 EELRENA
+1858 EA
-1865 LSFEGKVDFTPEESG
+1865 SFKAAKDG
-1880 YGGSLIVDAEAGIE
+1880 YGGSLILSNLNGYEVLAAGTQ
-1894 ILPEGGLPDSDFAG
+1894 PTSGFNGAS
-1908 VSLVADDLN
+1908 VYADDL
-1917 AIGASRIAIG
+1917 AALDASRLVIG
-1927 TLPYVEYGEQG
+1927 GVPAVQYGQTG
-1938 NFVQFGGSNRLFP
+1938 NLVNFTGPN
-1951 VVLRKGAHLSAP
+1951 GAVAVRSGARLSAA
-1963 EVIIGRDITLEG
+1963 EVLLLGNVEVEAGAAIDTRGRGEG
-1975 GSGISTLGKGK
+1975 
-1986 TAYDSSDGF
+1986 AFDSSDGYV
-1995 IYQPGGR
+1995 YQSGDRG
-2002 NLLLLS
+2002 LLALS
-2008 NGWLNLLA
+2008 NGWLNILA
-2016 PAADSSL
+2016 PAAGNTAQISIGECALSVCA
-2023 PVRLGG
+2023 PV
-2029 CAEGAGCADTEL
+2029 EL

-2051 NGTVTFGDNVRYGTR
+2051 NGSVQLDDNVRYGTR
-2066 NLSLALSTINIGSSQ
+2066 NLSLALSAINIGSSQ

-2096 ALDQTVLQRLLRGE
+2096 ALDQTVLQRLMRGE

-2179 GSSQPAAAPVTGGAG
+2179 GSSQPAAAPVAGGAG

-2414 MVDLQGRIL
+2414 VVDLQGRIL

-2461 TALNQRLNQGEVFGA
+2461 AALNQRLNQGEVFGA

-2563 LSSGSGTLVLASG
+2563 LSSGSGTLVLAGG

-2588 AEQVDG
+2588 AEQADG

-2838 EQPYTLAA
+2838 EQPYTLAVS
-2846 GSVLVADI
+2846 SVLVADI

-2868 LRDGVTLEVGSR
+2868 LRDGVTLEAGSR

-2904 PSILREG
+2904 PSVEASG
-2911 PSRPNV
+2911 NT

-2926 ARGSL
+2926 ARGAL
-2931 IPSQTEVVLA
+2931 IPSQTDVVLS
-2941 GDAPFIELRPSDG
+2941 GDASSIELRPSDG
-2954 VRQGRNWALA
+2954 TRQGRNWALA
-2964 EMLPAGSQSWSMR
+2964 EMLPAGSQSWSLR

-2983 LAAADN
+2983 LSAADN
-2989 RLVRPDSSASLNLA
+2989 RLVRPDSTASLNLA
-3003 DTHYQAKIE
+3003 DAHYQVRIE
-3012 QSSGGLVFTDQA
+3012 EGAGGGLVWSDRI
-3024 TDWGITPGTPVDESN
+3024 GEMGMGLEPGTPVDEDN
-3039 EWICGL
+3039 AWICSIDAG
-3045 GPYCAE
+3045 YCVSTPKA
-3051 PPRWTWAPG
+3051 TWAEG
-3060 NYLGMPAG
+3060 NWLGMPVG
-3068 TAIGEGDL
+3068 EAISDSDFEL
-3076 WWCSVDPSLCIEN
+3076 WCSGFPELCVINSTTKLE
-3089 LGKTVVTPQNQLFS
+3089 PQNQLFS

-3131 GTQAADVATGFNQP
+3131 GSQAAEVAAEFDQQ
-3145 RGLFNGSV
+3145 RGRFDGMV
-3153 LGAGG
+3153 LGNAG
-3158 ADYEVLSTSQY
+3158 ADYEALADSQY
-3169 QAWYPEHGGNLDI
+3169 RAWYPQHGGNLDI
-3182 AVGGDVVGDQWAEKL
+3182 RVGGDLAGDIWADGPDSRSDSL
-3197 TSSDPIRPLPPSAAV
+3197 VRSSASV
-3212 GNWLWRQGSADR
+3212 GNWMWRQGNDDTP
-3224 EGVPTAWWVNFGS
+3224 VAWWINFGS
-3237 YVRGAEGDAPYL
+3237 YATVPDAELPAL
-3249 VGFTGFGTLG
+3249 LGFTGFGTLG
-3259 GGNLSMRTGGD
+3259 GGDVSMRVGGA
-3270 AGNIAPRGD
+3270 AGNLMPRGTD
-3279 GSIPSSGNLNPRSQ
+3279 SLPAISEKAFRSQ
-3293 GLVLAVAGTG
+3293 GVIVAVGSNGRVERDGT
-3303 RLTSDGALQLGG
+3303 LTLGG
-3315 GGDLNVRIGGE
+3315 GGDMDIRVGGTLN
-3326 VNPSREARATQTYSS
+3326 PDLQARVI
-3341 SGFDGLYSGGTIH
+3341 SGGDKGGSSRL
-3354 DLQGALINLRG
+3354 DLQGVLVNLRG
-3365 SASLYSGALGGID
+3365 TAQFSSGAIGGVG
-3378 PRYDTL
+3378 PLYDMVAGQ
-3384 LRDPAEVRSRD
+3384 RDPTDTRPYD
-3395 AFSPTLASSTGG
+3395 AFTATRSNASGG
-3407 LTLVAGDTGMR
+3407 LVVIPGDATLR
-3418 LETRGDLV
+3418 LDTRGDLV
-3426 LGGVT
+3426 LGGSG

-3436 GVPNTVGFT
+3436 NLPNSSAFST
-3445 APDGSVYQGGGIG
+3445 QGGIQYAGG
-3458 WFSLWTAHT
+3458 GVSWFSLWSEHTA
-3467 SIDLF
+3467 IDLF

-3478 TPSTQLV
+3478 TPSTQVAEYAANRGLN
-3485 EATNA
+3485 T
-3490 IPMAG
+3490 
-3495 RNLSP
+3495 SP
-3500 SDGRFIYPSIVRA
+3500 SDGRFIYPAILRA
-3513 AAPEGS
+3513 AAPTGS
-3519 IYLGPSSGY
+3519 IYLGPSSS
-3528 MGGVSLNVSTT
+3528 VLQSDNLLNTAT
-3539 PYSLLLAPS
+3539 SLLLAPS
-3548 LNGELELLAGDSIYA
+3548 LDGELALLAGESIYA

-3575 ANLPSIWTPAFAG
+3575 ASLPSIWSPAFAG
-3588 YSDAALLNP
+3588 YADAGFVDRV
-3597 IAGNGSPDGNPAVIG
+3597 AGNGSPDGNPALG
-3612 GLPLFYFGPDSAA
+3612 EGLPLFYFGADSAA
-3625 SLARDLQ
+3625 ALARNLQ
-3632 PARFYALTGDIVGLN
+3632 PVRFYALSGDIVGLN
-3647 SGAQI
+3647 SGALI
-3652 RFGEQAGNRAGQ
+3652 RFSDQAGARAGQ
-3664 TWYEGAG
+3664 IWYEGAG

-3682 ASGTPLGQRIS
+3682 ASGTPLGRT
-3693 APSQISTDAS
+3693 ASQIDTTTS

-3710 HDDPNDLS
+3710 HDNPNDLS

>member
-1 MPPRSPSSARSSR
+1 MPSRSPSSARSSR
-14 ALYAP
+14 ALCAP
-19 RLKPLAQAIVLLLVA
+19 RLKPLAQAIALLLVA

-149 QTQAAGK
+149 QTQAGGK

-284 APSGSTRG
+284 APSGSTKG

-723 QNAVARGAQLV
+723 QNAVARGAQMV

-782 AERQGR
+782 DERQGR

-814 DGALTLANGGEAIL
+814 DSALTLANGGEAIL

-858 GTIDGFVDSGREDG
+858 GTIDGFVDSGREAG

-888 SNLLLAPE
+888 SNLLLAPG

-949 HASAGL
+949 HASAGPAL
-955 AQASDGQLQLGGTL
+955 AGDGQLQLGGTL
-969 NGLGTSG
+969 SGLGVSG

-1052 EALEGWTPPLYLED
+1052 EALEAWTPPLYLED

-1091 GQLDPASQT
+1091 AQLDPASQT

-1140 RQQQFGALDVT
+1140 RQQQFGQIDVAESF
-1151 QDNQPKAQGQP
+1151 QIAQAQA
-1162 HARSIWIGEQALL
+1162 HARSIWIGEQAVL
-1175 DVAGRAV
+1175 DVAGRAT
-1182 TAVDGRGR
+1182 TALDWRGR
-1190 RYGEVQSGGSIV
+1190 TYGEVQSGGSIV
-1202 IGGEIDPG
+1202 IGGEIDPT
-1210 KAIATSADAFV
+1210 KATATSADAFV

-1234 QAQLDVPGLGRVLLT
+1234 QALLDVPGQGRTLVA

-1256 LSSYNGLYL
+1256 LSSYNGLFL
-1265 DGSLRAAAGG
+1265 DGALRAAAGG
-1275 SGAAG
+1275 HGAAG
-1280 GSLEI
+1280 GSLEL
-1285 IADAPLYQGFTVVDD
+1285 ALESPLYRVSELQGAG
-1300 RVLAMREL
+1300 VLAWREL
-1308 ILTAGHA
+1308 QVAQQMEEPLGSELSPGQA
-1315 DSGLPTLLQPGMD
+1315 DT
-1328 DSALR
+1328 ALR
-1333 YGQSRVGTQSLT
+1333 YGQGRLAVEQVEA
-1345 SGGFD
+1345 GGFD
-1350 QLSLFSNGPLSFEG
+1350 RLSLLSNGGISFAG
-1364 DIDLAMGRSLNLY
+1364 DVSLALGQSLNLY
-1377 AGTIAATGG
+1377 SGSLSLALGAADDTAV
-1386 GPSEVKLQ
+1386 SLR
-1394 APYVRLSGIGMYGQQ
+1394 APYVHLSGLGSYYAVSGMRRPQILHSQ
-1409 ASGEFRPRLTYG
+1409 LPETALSRARLQIAASGLL
-1421 PTATAEQVRLQV
+1421 EQ
-1433 SAGRLL
+1433 AGSLSL
-1439 DIAGRLSFGSDGV
+1439 GMSGDIPGQS
-1452 INGVNAEAV
+1452 EH
-1461 RYQRPGFEKVTLRS
+1461 YQRLGFEQAILS
-1475 EGDLRFA
+1475 SQGDLRFLGA
-1482 GDYPEN
+1482 VSDGD
-1488 GDPSGRLITHGDL
+1488 SRGRLWTRGGL
-1501 QLTAAQLYPVTGA
+1501 ELLAAQLYP
-1514 SSTLYAGYGLDEG
+1514 SSGVVAEVRAGVVSDPGRPERFDEAYGLRIG
-1527 GQAVFDAER
+1527 RTTSTSSAM
-1536 HLAIE
+1536 
-1541 RSGESLP
+1541 P
-1548 DTPLSVFGSLAFMA
+1548 YSVFGALELFA
-1562 SNIEQGGVV
+1562 SDVQQGGVI
-1571 RAPLGL
+1571 RAPLGRIEL
-1577 IQFGSNLDRAP
+1577 GNGLSGAESRQ
-1588 GTVRLLPG
+1588 VELLPG

-1601 SGAELVMPYGGTT
+1601 SGAGLVMPYGGTT
-1614 DGINYLVNQVPIQ
+1614 DGVSYRYDGKDIGLV
-1627 LTGAGGA
+1627 GAGGVSGA
-1634 LAAGTL
+1634 ELTTGITL
-1640 VAGVGLYASEVD
+1640 NGLRVEVD
-1652 VQQGARLDLSGGG
+1652 DGARLDLSGGG
-1665 ELAGAGFI
+1665 ELTGAGFI

-1683 FHPLVQQD
+1683 YHPLVQID
-1691 NDGFRLPELSSNPVY
+1691 AEGRFHLPELGDNPVY
-1706 AIVPGHQAVS
+1706 AILPGVQPGY
-1716 APLGGEAGA
+1716 APQGGEAGA
-1725 IQPLVGQQVTIGGGV
+1725 VAPLAGQQITLTQGV
-1740 PGLAAGTYTLLPS
+1740 PGLPAGTYTLLPS
-1753 TYALLPGAFRVEIN
+1753 TYALLPGAFRVELN
-1767 GLAGQ
+1767 GRGT
-1772 GAPMATQGLRNGS
+1772 PVATQALRNGS
-1785 WATSGQLSIAG
+1785 WSSAGYLSVGG
-1796 TSIRDSLSRQV
+1796 TAIRDSLASQV

-1820 YNEMSYADFIRADA
+1820 YNETSYADFVRADA
-1834 ARKNIP
+1834 ARLGVP
-1840 RAMLPVDARSLY
+1840 RAMLPADARSL
-1852 LGLRAD
+1852 LLNLARSEDAQVGFHFAG
-1858 EELRENA
+1858 EA
-1865 LSFEGKVDFTPEESG
+1865 SFKAAKDG
-1880 YGGSLIVDAEAGIE
+1880 YGGSLILSNLNGYEVLAAGTQ
-1894 ILPEGGLPDSDFAG
+1894 PTSGFNGAS
-1908 VSLVADDLN
+1908 VYADDL
-1917 AIGASRIAIG
+1917 AALDASRLVIG
-1927 TLPYVEYGEQG
+1927 GVPAVQYGQTG
-1938 NFVQFGGSNRLFP
+1938 NLVNFTGPN
-1951 VVLRKGAHLSAP
+1951 GAVAVRSGARLSAA
-1963 EVIIGRDITLEG
+1963 EVLLLGNVEVEAGAAIDTRGRGEG
-1975 GSGISTLGKGK
+1975 
-1986 TAYDSSDGF
+1986 AFDSSDGYV
-1995 IYQPGGR
+1995 YQSGDRG
-2002 NLLLLS
+2002 LLALS
-2008 NGWLNLLA
+2008 NGWLNILA
-2016 PAADSSL
+2016 PAAGNTAQISIGECALSVCA
-2023 PVRLGG
+2023 PV
-2029 CAEGAGCADTEL
+2029 EL

-2051 NGTVTFGDNVRYGTR
+2051 NGSVQLDDNVRYGTR
-2066 NLSLALSTINIGSSQ
+2066 NLSLALSAINIGSSQ

-2096 ALDQTVLQRLLRGE
+2096 SLDQTVLQRLMRGE

-2179 GSSQPAAAPVTGGAG
+2179 GSSQPAAAPVAGGAG

-2299 AGAAAVTFDSG
+2299 AGAAAVTFDNG

-2414 MVDLQGRIL
+2414 VVDLQGRIL

-2461 TALNQRLNQGEVFGA
+2461 AALNQRLNQGEVFGA

-2563 LSSGSGTLVLASG
+2563 LSSGSGTLVLAGG

-2588 AEQVDG
+2588 AEQADG

-2868 LRDGVTLEVGSR
+2868 LRDGVTLEAGSR

-2904 PSILREG
+2904 PSVEASG
-2911 PSRPNV
+2911 NT

-2926 ARGSL
+2926 ARGAL
-2931 IPSQTEVVLA
+2931 IPSQTDVVLS
-2941 GDAPFIELRPSDG
+2941 GDASSIELRPSDG
-2954 VRQGRNWALA
+2954 TRQGRNWALA
-2964 EMLPAGSQSWSMR
+2964 EMLPAGSQSWSLR

-2983 LAAADN
+2983 LSAADN
-2989 RLVRPDSSASLNLA
+2989 RLVRPDSTASLNLA
-3003 DTHYQAKIE
+3003 DAHYQVRIE
-3012 QSSGGLVFTDQA
+3012 EGAGGGLVWSDRI
-3024 TDWGITPGTPVDESN
+3024 GEMGMGLEPGTPVDEDN
-3039 EWICGL
+3039 AWICSIDAG
-3045 GPYCAE
+3045 YCVSTPKA
-3051 PPRWTWAPG
+3051 TWAEG
-3060 NYLGMPAG
+3060 NWLGMPVG
-3068 TAIGEGDL
+3068 EAISDSDFEL
-3076 WWCSVDPSLCIEN
+3076 WCSGFPELCVINSTTKLE
-3089 LGKTVVTPQNQLFS
+3089 PQNQLFS

-3131 GTQAADVATGFNQP
+3131 GSQAAEVAAEFDQQ
-3145 RGLFNGSV
+3145 RGRFDGMV
-3153 LGAGG
+3153 LGNAG
-3158 ADYEVLSTSQY
+3158 ADYEALADSQY
-3169 QAWYPEHGGNLDI
+3169 RAWYPQHGGNLDI
-3182 AVGGDVVGDQWAEKL
+3182 RVGGDLAGDIWADGPDSRSDSL
-3197 TSSDPIRPLPPSAAV
+3197 VRSSASV
-3212 GNWLWRQGSADR
+3212 GNWMWRQGNDDTP
-3224 EGVPTAWWVNFGS
+3224 VAWWINFGS
-3237 YVRGAEGDAPYL
+3237 YATVPDAELPAL
-3249 VGFTGFGTLG
+3249 LGFTGFGTLG
-3259 GGNLSMRTGGD
+3259 GGDVSMRVGGA
-3270 AGNIAPRGD
+3270 AGNLMPRGTD
-3279 GSIPSSGNLNPRSQ
+3279 SLPAISEKAFRSQ
-3293 GLVLAVAGTG
+3293 GVIVAVGSNGRVERDGT
-3303 RLTSDGALQLGG
+3303 LTLGG
-3315 GGDLNVRIGGE
+3315 GGDMDIRVGGTLN
-3326 VNPSREARATQTYSS
+3326 PDLQARVI
-3341 SGFDGLYSGGTIH
+3341 SGGDKGGSSRL
-3354 DLQGALINLRG
+3354 DLQGVLVNLRG
-3365 SASLYSGALGGID
+3365 TAQFSSGAIGGVG
-3378 PRYDTL
+3378 PLYDMVAGQ
-3384 LRDPAEVRSRD
+3384 RDPTDTRPYD
-3395 AFSPTLASSTGG
+3395 AFTATRSNASGG
-3407 LTLVAGDTGMR
+3407 LVVIPGDATLR
-3418 LETRGDLV
+3418 LDTRGDLV
-3426 LGGVT
+3426 LGGSG

-3436 GVPNTVGFT
+3436 NLPNSSAFST
-3445 APDGSVYQGGGIG
+3445 QGGIQYAGG
-3458 WFSLWTAHT
+3458 GVSWFSLWSEHTA
-3467 SIDLF
+3467 IDLF

-3478 TPSTQLV
+3478 TPSTQVAEYAANRGLN
-3485 EATNA
+3485 T
-3490 IPMAG
+3490 
-3495 RNLSP
+3495 SP
-3500 SDGRFIYPSIVRA
+3500 SDGRFIYPAILRA
-3513 AAPEGS
+3513 AAPTGS
-3519 IYLGPSSGY
+3519 IYLGPSSS
-3528 MGGVSLNVSTT
+3528 VLQSDNLLNTAT
-3539 PYSLLLAPS
+3539 SLLLAPS
-3548 LNGELELLAGDSIYA
+3548 LDGELALLAGESIYA

-3575 ANLPSIWTPAFAG
+3575 ASLPSIWSPAFAG
-3588 YSDAALLNP
+3588 YADAGFVDRV
-3597 IAGNGSPDGNPAVIG
+3597 AGNGSPDGNPALG
-3612 GLPLFYFGPDSAA
+3612 EGLPLFYFGADSAA
-3625 SLARDLQ
+3625 ALARNLQ
-3632 PARFYALTGDIVGLN
+3632 PVRFYALSGDIVGLN
-3647 SGAQI
+3647 SGALI
-3652 RFGEQAGNRAGQ
+3652 RFSDQAGARAGQ
-3664 TWYEGAG
+3664 IWYEGAG

-3682 ASGTPLGQRIS
+3682 ASGTPLGRT
-3693 APSQISTDAS
+3693 ASQIDTTTS

>member
-1 MPPRSPSSARSSR
+1 M
-14 ALYAP
+14 
-19 RLKPLAQAIVLLLVA
+19 
-34 GGAQAAGQPF
+34 
-44 SAAWFAA
+44 
-51 KGAAQGGAAGAP
+51 
-63 RPGAQLPGA
+63 
-72 PPPLAQQQRVNQ
+72 AQQQRVNQ

-149 QTQAAGK
+149 QTQAGGK

-284 APSGSTRG
+284 APSGSTKG

-556 DRWYTAGGL
+556 ERWYTAGGL

-782 AERQGR
+782 DERQGR

-814 DGALTLANGGEAIL
+814 DSALTLANGGEAIL

-858 GTIDGFVDSGREDG
+858 GTIDGFVDSGREAG

-888 SNLLLAPE
+888 SNLLLAPG

-949 HASAGL
+949 HASAGPAL
-955 AQASDGQLQLGGTL
+955 AGDGQLQLGGTL
-969 NGLGTSG
+969 SGLGVSG

-1052 EALEGWTPPLYLED
+1052 EALEAWTPPLYLED

-1091 GQLDPASQT
+1091 AQLDPASQT

-1140 RQQQFGALDVT
+1140 RQQQFGQIDVAESF
-1151 QDNQPKAQGQP
+1151 QIAQAQA
-1162 HARSIWIGEQALL
+1162 HARSIWIGEQAVL
-1175 DVAGRAV
+1175 DVAGRAT
-1182 TAVDGRGR
+1182 TALDWRGR
-1190 RYGEVQSGGSIV
+1190 TYGEVQSGGSIV
-1202 IGGEIDPG
+1202 IGGEIDPTR
-1210 KAIATSADAFV
+1210 ATATSADAFV

-1234 QAQLDVPGLGRVLLT
+1234 QALLDVPGQGRTLVA

-1256 LSSYNGLYL
+1256 LSSYNGLFL
-1265 DGSLRAAAGG
+1265 DGALRAAAGG
-1275 SGAAG
+1275 HGAAG
-1280 GSLEI
+1280 GSLEL
-1285 IADAPLYQGFTVVDD
+1285 ALESPLYRVSELQGAG
-1300 RVLAMREL
+1300 VLAWREL
-1308 ILTAGHA
+1308 QVAQQMEEPLGSELSPGQA
-1315 DSGLPTLLQPGMD
+1315 DT
-1328 DSALR
+1328 ALR
-1333 YGQSRVGTQSLT
+1333 YGQGRLAVEQVEA
-1345 SGGFD
+1345 GGFD
-1350 QLSLFSNGPLSFEG
+1350 RLSLLSNGGISFAG
-1364 DIDLAMGRSLNLY
+1364 DVSLALGQSLNLY
-1377 AGTIAATGG
+1377 SGSLSLALGAADDTAV
-1386 GPSEVKLQ
+1386 SLR
-1394 APYVRLSGIGMYGQQ
+1394 APYVHLSGLGSYYAVSGMRRPQILHSQ
-1409 ASGEFRPRLTYG
+1409 LPETALSRARLQIAASGLL
-1421 PTATAEQVRLQV
+1421 EQ
-1433 SAGRLL
+1433 AGSLSL
-1439 DIAGRLSFGSDGV
+1439 GMSGDIPGQS
-1452 INGVNAEAV
+1452 EH
-1461 RYQRPGFEKVTLRS
+1461 YQRLGFEQAILS
-1475 EGDLRFA
+1475 SQGDLRFLGA
-1482 GDYPEN
+1482 VSDGD
-1488 GDPSGRLITHGDL
+1488 SRGRLWTRGGL
-1501 QLTAAQLYPVTGA
+1501 ELLAAQLYP
-1514 SSTLYAGYGLDEG
+1514 SSGVVAEVRAGVVSDPGRPERFDEAYGLRIG
-1527 GQAVFDAER
+1527 RTTSTSSAM
-1536 HLAIE
+1536 
-1541 RSGESLP
+1541 P
-1548 DTPLSVFGSLAFMA
+1548 YSVFGALELFA
-1562 SNIEQGGVV
+1562 SDVQQGGVI
-1571 RAPLGL
+1571 RAPLGRIEL
-1577 IQFGSNLDRAP
+1577 GNGLSGAESRQ
-1588 GTVRLLPG
+1588 VELLPG

-1601 SGAELVMPYGGTT
+1601 SGAGLVMPYGGTT
-1614 DGINYLVNQVPIQ
+1614 DGVSYRYDGKDIGLV
-1627 LTGAGGA
+1627 GAGGVSGA
-1634 LAAGTL
+1634 ELTTGITL
-1640 VAGVGLYASEVD
+1640 NGQRVEVD
-1652 VQQGARLDLSGGG
+1652 DGARLDLSGGG
-1665 ELAGAGFI
+1665 ELTGAGFI

-1683 FHPLVQQD
+1683 YHPLVQID
-1691 NDGFRLPELSSNPVY
+1691 AEGRFHLPELGDNPVY
-1706 AIVPGHQAVS
+1706 AILPGVQPGY
-1716 APLGGEAGA
+1716 APQGGEAGA
-1725 IQPLVGQQVTIGGGV
+1725 VAPLAGQQITLTQGV
-1740 PGLAAGTYTLLPS
+1740 PGLPAGTYTLLPS
-1753 TYALLPGAFRVEIN
+1753 TYALLPGAFRVELN
-1767 GLAGQ
+1767 GRGT
-1772 GAPMATQGLRNGS
+1772 PVATQALRNGS
-1785 WATSGQLSIAG
+1785 WSSAGYLSVGG
-1796 TSIRDSLSRQV
+1796 TAIRDSLASQV

-1820 YNEMSYADFIRADA
+1820 YNETSYADFVRADA
-1834 ARKNIP
+1834 ARLGVP
-1840 RAMLPVDARSLY
+1840 RAMLPADARSL
-1852 LGLRAD
+1852 LLNLARSEDAQVGFHFAG
-1858 EELRENA
+1858 EA
-1865 LSFEGKVDFTPEESG
+1865 SFKAAKDG
-1880 YGGSLIVDAEAGIE
+1880 YGGSLILSNLNGYEVLAAGTQ
-1894 ILPEGGLPDSDFAG
+1894 PTSGFNGAS
-1908 VSLVADDLN
+1908 VYADDL
-1917 AIGASRIAIG
+1917 AALDASRLVIG
-1927 TLPYVEYGEQG
+1927 GVPAVQYGQTG
-1938 NFVQFGGSNRLFP
+1938 NLVNFTGPN
-1951 VVLRKGAHLSAP
+1951 GAVAVRSGARLSAA
-1963 EVIIGRDITLEG
+1963 EVLLLGNVEVEAGAAIDTRGRGEG
-1975 GSGISTLGKGK
+1975 
-1986 TAYDSSDGF
+1986 AFDSSDGYV
-1995 IYQPGGR
+1995 YQSGDRG
-2002 NLLLLS
+2002 LLALS
-2008 NGWLNLLA
+2008 NGWLNILA
-2016 PAADSSL
+2016 PAAGNTAQISIGECALSVCA
-2023 PVRLGG
+2023 PV
-2029 CAEGAGCADTEL
+2029 EL

-2051 NGTVTFGDNVRYGTR
+2051 NGSVQLDDNVRYGTR
-2066 NLSLALSTINIGSSQ
+2066 NLSLALSAINIGSSQ

-2096 ALDQTVLQRLLRGE
+2096 SLDQTVLQRLMRGE

-2179 GSSQPAAAPVTGGAG
+2179 GSSQPAAAPVAGGAG

-2414 MVDLQGRIL
+2414 VVDLQGRIL

-2461 TALNQRLNQGEVFGA
+2461 AALNQRLNQGEVFGA

-2563 LSSGSGTLVLASG
+2563 LNSGSGTLVLAGG

-2630 IALNAVQ
+2630 IALNAMQ

-2868 LRDGVTLEVGSR
+2868 LRDGVTLEAGSR

-2904 PSILREG
+2904 PSVEASG
-2911 PSRPNV
+2911 NT

-2926 ARGSL
+2926 ARGAL
-2931 IPSQTEVVLA
+2931 IPSQTDVVLS
-2941 GDAPFIELRPSDG
+2941 GDASSIELRPSDG
-2954 VRQGRNWALA
+2954 TRQGRNWALA
-2964 EMLPAGSQSWSMR
+2964 EMLPAGSQSWSLR

-2983 LAAADN
+2983 LSAADN
-2989 RLVRPDSSASLNLA
+2989 RLVRPDSTASLNLA
-3003 DTHYQAKIE
+3003 DAHYQVRIE
-3012 QSSGGLVFTDQA
+3012 EGAGGGLVWSDRI
-3024 TDWGITPGTPVDESN
+3024 GEMGMGLEPGTPVDEDN
-3039 EWICGL
+3039 AWICSIDAG
-3045 GPYCAE
+3045 YCVSTPKA
-3051 PPRWTWAPG
+3051 TWAEG
-3060 NYLGMPAG
+3060 NWLGMPVG
-3068 TAIGEGDL
+3068 EAISDSDFEL
-3076 WWCSVDPSLCIEN
+3076 WCSGFPELCVINSTTKLE
-3089 LGKTVVTPQNQLFS
+3089 PQNQLFS

-3131 GTQAADVATGFNQP
+3131 GSQAAEVAAEFDQQ
-3145 RGLFNGSV
+3145 RGRFDGMV
-3153 LGAGG
+3153 LGNAG
-3158 ADYEVLSTSQY
+3158 ADYEALADSQY
-3169 QAWYPEHGGNLDI
+3169 RAWYPQHGGNLDI
-3182 AVGGDVVGDQWAEKL
+3182 RVGGDLAGDIWADGPDSRSDSL
-3197 TSSDPIRPLPPSAAV
+3197 VRSSASV
-3212 GNWLWRQGSADR
+3212 GNWMWRQGNDDTP
-3224 EGVPTAWWVNFGS
+3224 VAWWINFGS
-3237 YVRGAEGDAPYL
+3237 YATVPDAELPAL
-3249 VGFTGFGTLG
+3249 LGFTGFGTLG
-3259 GGNLSMRTGGD
+3259 GGDVSMRVGGA
-3270 AGNIAPRGD
+3270 AGNLMPRGTD
-3279 GSIPSSGNLNPRSQ
+3279 SLPAISEKAFRSQ
-3293 GLVLAVAGTG
+3293 GVIVAVGSNGRVERDGT
-3303 RLTSDGALQLGG
+3303 LTLGG
-3315 GGDLNVRIGGE
+3315 GGDMDIRVGGALN
-3326 VNPSREARATQTYSS
+3326 PDLQARVI
-3341 SGFDGLYSGGTIH
+3341 SGGDKGGSSRL
-3354 DLQGALINLRG
+3354 DLQGVLVNLRG
-3365 SASLYSGALGGID
+3365 TAQFSSGAIGGVG
-3378 PRYDTL
+3378 PLYDMVAGQ
-3384 LRDPAEVRSRD
+3384 RDPTDTRPYD
-3395 AFSPTLASSTGG
+3395 AFTATRSNASGG
-3407 LTLVAGDTGMR
+3407 LVVIPGDATLR
-3418 LETRGDLV
+3418 LDTRGDLV
-3426 LGGVT
+3426 LGGSG

-3436 GVPNTVGFT
+3436 NLPNSSAFST
-3445 APDGSVYQGGGIG
+3445 QGGIQYAGG
-3458 WFSLWTAHT
+3458 GVSWFSLWSEHTA
-3467 SIDLF
+3467 IDLF

-3478 TPSTQLV
+3478 TPSTQVAEYAANRGLN
-3485 EATNA
+3485 T
-3490 IPMAG
+3490 
-3495 RNLSP
+3495 SP
-3500 SDGRFIYPSIVRA
+3500 SDGRFIYPAILRA
-3513 AAPEGS
+3513 AAPTGS
-3519 IYLGPSSGY
+3519 IYLGPSSS
-3528 MGGVSLNVSTT
+3528 VLQSDNLLNTAT
-3539 PYSLLLAPS
+3539 SLLLAPS
-3548 LNGELELLAGDSIYA
+3548 LDGELALLAGESIYA

-3575 ANLPSIWTPAFAG
+3575 ASLPSIWSPAFAG
-3588 YSDAALLNP
+3588 YADAGFVDRV
-3597 IAGNGSPDGNPAVIG
+3597 AGNGSPDGNPALG
-3612 GLPLFYFGPDSAA
+3612 EGLPLFYFGADSAA
-3625 SLARDLQ
+3625 ALARNLQ
-3632 PARFYALTGDIVGLN
+3632 PVRFYALSGDIVGLN
-3647 SGAQI
+3647 SGALI
-3652 RFGEQAGNRAGQ
+3652 RFSDQAGARAGQ
-3664 TWYEGAG
+3664 IWYEGAG

-3682 ASGTPLGQRIS
+3682 ASGTPLGRT
-3693 APSQISTDAS
+3693 ASQIDTTTS

-3710 HDDPNDLS
+3710 HDNPNDLS

>member
-1 MPPRSPSSARSSR
+1 MPSRSPSSARSSR
-14 ALYAP
+14 ALCAP
-19 RLKPLAQAIVLLLVA
+19 RLKPLAQAIALLLVA

-149 QTQAAGK
+149 QTQAGGK

-262 RPTFTDAAGAVR
+262 RPTFTDAVGAVR

-284 APSGSTRG
+284 APSGSTKG

-782 AERQGR
+782 DERQGR

-814 DGALTLANGGEAIL
+814 DSALTLANGGEAIL

-858 GTIDGFVDSGREDG
+858 GTIDGFVDSGREAG

-925 DVSSGAAL
+925 DVPSGAAL

-949 HASAGL
+949 HASAGPAL
-955 AQASDGQLQLGGTL
+955 AGDGQLQLGGTL
-969 NGLGTSG
+969 SGLGVSG

-1020 LTVAEDAQV
+1020 LTVAEDAQM

-1052 EALEGWTPPLYLED
+1052 EALEAWTPPLYLED

-1091 GQLDPASQT
+1091 AQLDPASQT

-1140 RQQQFGALDVT
+1140 RQQQFGQIDVAESF
-1151 QDNQPKAQGQP
+1151 QIAQAQA
-1162 HARSIWIGEQALL
+1162 HARSIWIGEQAVL
-1175 DVAGRAV
+1175 DVAGRAT
-1182 TAVDGRGR
+1182 TALDWRGR
-1190 RYGEVQSGGSIV
+1190 TYGEVQSGGSIV
-1202 IGGEIDPG
+1202 IGGEIDPTR
-1210 KAIATSADAFV
+1210 ATATSADAFV

-1234 QAQLDVPGLGRVLLT
+1234 QALLDVPGQGRTLVA

-1256 LSSYNGLYL
+1256 LSSYNGLFL
-1265 DGSLRAAAGG
+1265 DGALRAAAGG
-1275 SGAAG
+1275 HGAAG
-1280 GSLEI
+1280 GSLEL
-1285 IADAPLYQGFTVVDD
+1285 ALESPLYRVSELQGAG
-1300 RVLAMREL
+1300 VLAWREL
-1308 ILTAGHA
+1308 QVAQQMEEPLGSELSPGQA
-1315 DSGLPTLLQPGMD
+1315 DT
-1328 DSALR
+1328 ALR
-1333 YGQSRVGTQSLT
+1333 YGQGRLAVEQVEA
-1345 SGGFD
+1345 GGFD
-1350 QLSLFSNGPLSFEG
+1350 RLSLLSNGGISFAG
-1364 DIDLAMGRSLNLY
+1364 DVSLALGQSLNLY
-1377 AGTIAATGG
+1377 SGSLSLALGAADDTAV
-1386 GPSEVKLQ
+1386 SLR
-1394 APYVRLSGIGMYGQQ
+1394 APYVHLSGLGSYYAVSGMRRPQILHSQ
-1409 ASGEFRPRLTYG
+1409 LPETAVSRARLQIAASGLL
-1421 PTATAEQVRLQV
+1421 EQ
-1433 SAGRLL
+1433 AGSLSL
-1439 DIAGRLSFGSDGV
+1439 GMSGDIPGQS
-1452 INGVNAEAV
+1452 EH
-1461 RYQRPGFEKVTLRS
+1461 YQRLGFEQAILS
-1475 EGDLRFA
+1475 SQGDLRFLGA
-1482 GDYPEN
+1482 VSDGD
-1488 GDPSGRLITHGDL
+1488 SRGRLWTRGGL
-1501 QLTAAQLYPVTGA
+1501 ELLAAQLYP
-1514 SSTLYAGYGLDEG
+1514 SSGVVAEVRAGVVSDPGRPERFDEAYGLRIG
-1527 GQAVFDAER
+1527 RTTSTSSAM
-1536 HLAIE
+1536 
-1541 RSGESLP
+1541 P
-1548 DTPLSVFGSLAFMA
+1548 YSVFGALELFA
-1562 SNIEQGGVV
+1562 SDVQQGGVI
-1571 RAPLGL
+1571 RAPLGRIEL
-1577 IQFGSNLDRAP
+1577 GNGLSGAESRQ
-1588 GTVRLLPG
+1588 VELLPG

-1601 SGAELVMPYGGTT
+1601 SGAGLVMPYGGTT
-1614 DGINYLVNQVPIQ
+1614 DGVSYRYDGKDIGLV
-1627 LTGAGGA
+1627 GAGGVSGA
-1634 LAAGTL
+1634 ELTTGITL
-1640 VAGVGLYASEVD
+1640 NGQRVEVD
-1652 VQQGARLDLSGGG
+1652 DGARLDLSGGG
-1665 ELAGAGFI
+1665 ELTGAGFI

-1683 FHPLVQQD
+1683 YHPLVQID
-1691 NDGFRLPELSSNPVY
+1691 AEGRFHLPELGDNPVY
-1706 AIVPGHQAVS
+1706 AILPGVQPGY
-1716 APLGGEAGA
+1716 APQGGEAGA
-1725 IQPLVGQQVTIGGGV
+1725 VAPLAGQQITLTQGV
-1740 PGLAAGTYTLLPS
+1740 PGLPAGTYTLLPS
-1753 TYALLPGAFRVEIN
+1753 TYALLPGAFRVELN
-1767 GLAGQ
+1767 GRGT
-1772 GAPMATQGLRNGS
+1772 PVATQALRNGS
-1785 WATSGQLSIAG
+1785 WSSAGYLSVGG
-1796 TSIRDSLSRQV
+1796 TAIRDSLASQV

-1820 YNEMSYADFIRADA
+1820 YNETSYADFVRADA
-1834 ARKNIP
+1834 ARLGVP
-1840 RAMLPVDARSLY
+1840 RAMLPADARSL
-1852 LGLRAD
+1852 LLNLARSEDAQVGFHFAG
-1858 EELRENA
+1858 EA
-1865 LSFEGKVDFTPEESG
+1865 SFKAAKDG
-1880 YGGSLIVDAEAGIE
+1880 YGGSLILSNLNGYEVLAAGTQ
-1894 ILPEGGLPDSDFAG
+1894 PTSGFNGAS
-1908 VSLVADDLN
+1908 VYADDL
-1917 AIGASRIAIG
+1917 AALDASRLVIG
-1927 TLPYVEYGEQG
+1927 GVPAVQYGQTG
-1938 NFVQFGGSNRLFP
+1938 NLVNFTGPN
-1951 VVLRKGAHLSAP
+1951 GAVAVRSGARLSAA
-1963 EVIIGRDITLEG
+1963 EVLLLGNVEVEAGAAIDTRGRGEG
-1975 GSGISTLGKGK
+1975 
-1986 TAYDSSDGF
+1986 AFDSSDGYV
-1995 IYQPGGR
+1995 YQSGDRG
-2002 NLLLLS
+2002 LLALS
-2008 NGWLNLLA
+2008 NGWLNILA
-2016 PAADSSL
+2016 PAAGNTAQISIGECALSVCA
-2023 PVRLGG
+2023 PV
-2029 CAEGAGCADTEL
+2029 EL

-2051 NGTVTFGDNVRYGTR
+2051 NGSVQLDDNVRYGTR
-2066 NLSLALSTINIGSSQ
+2066 NLSLALSAINIGSSQ

-2096 ALDQTVLQRLLRGE
+2096 SLDQTVLQRLMRGE

-2179 GSSQPAAAPVTGGAG
+2179 GSSQPAAAPVVGGAG

-2310 TAGLGAE
+2310 TAGIGAE

-2322 REIRLDSAV
+2322 REIRLDGAV

-2414 MVDLQGRIL
+2414 VVDLQGRIL

-2461 TALNQRLNQGEVFGA
+2461 AALNQRLNQGEVFGA

-2563 LSSGSGTLVLASG
+2563 LSSGSGTLVLAGG

-2588 AEQVDG
+2588 AEQADG

-2868 LRDGVTLEVGSR
+2868 LRDGVTLEAGSR

-2904 PSILREG
+2904 PSVEASG
-2911 PSRPNV
+2911 NT

-2926 ARGSL
+2926 ARGAL
-2931 IPSQTEVVLA
+2931 IPSQTDVVLS
-2941 GDAPFIELRPSDG
+2941 GDASSIELRPSDG
-2954 VRQGRNWALA
+2954 TRQGRNWALA
-2964 EMLPAGSQSWSMR
+2964 EMLPAGSQSWSLR

-2983 LAAADN
+2983 LSAADN
-2989 RLVRPDSSASLNLA
+2989 RLVRPDSTASLNLA
-3003 DTHYQAKIE
+3003 DAHYQVRIE
-3012 QSSGGLVFTDQA
+3012 EGAGGGLVWSDRI
-3024 TDWGITPGTPVDESN
+3024 GEMGMGLEPGTPVDEDN
-3039 EWICGL
+3039 AWICSIDAG
-3045 GPYCAE
+3045 YCVSTPKA
-3051 PPRWTWAPG
+3051 TWAEG
-3060 NYLGMPAG
+3060 NWLGMPVG
-3068 TAIGEGDL
+3068 EAISDSDFEL
-3076 WWCSVDPSLCIEN
+3076 WCSGFPELCVINSTTKLE
-3089 LGKTVVTPQNQLFS
+3089 PQNQLFS

-3131 GTQAADVATGFNQP
+3131 GSQAAEVAAEFDQQ
-3145 RGLFNGSV
+3145 RGRFDGMV
-3153 LGAGG
+3153 LGNAG
-3158 ADYEVLSTSQY
+3158 ADYEALADSQY
-3169 QAWYPEHGGNLDI
+3169 RAWYPQHGGNLDI
-3182 AVGGDVVGDQWAEKL
+3182 RVGGDLAGDIWADGPDSRSDSL
-3197 TSSDPIRPLPPSAAV
+3197 VRSSASV
-3212 GNWLWRQGSADR
+3212 GNWMWRQGNDDTP
-3224 EGVPTAWWVNFGS
+3224 VAWWINFGS
-3237 YVRGAEGDAPYL
+3237 YATVPDAELPAL
-3249 VGFTGFGTLG
+3249 LGFTGFGTLG
-3259 GGNLSMRTGGD
+3259 GGDVSMRVGGA
-3270 AGNIAPRGD
+3270 AGNLMPRGTD
-3279 GSIPSSGNLNPRSQ
+3279 SLPAISEKAFRSQ
-3293 GLVLAVAGTG
+3293 GVIVAVGSNGRVERDGT
-3303 RLTSDGALQLGG
+3303 LTLGG
-3315 GGDLNVRIGGE
+3315 GGDMDIRVGGALN
-3326 VNPSREARATQTYSS
+3326 PDLQARVI
-3341 SGFDGLYSGGTIH
+3341 SGGDKGGSSRL
-3354 DLQGALINLRG
+3354 DLQGVLVNLRG
-3365 SASLYSGALGGID
+3365 TAQFSSGAIGGVG
-3378 PRYDTL
+3378 PLYDMVAGQ
-3384 LRDPAEVRSRD
+3384 RDPTDTRPYD
-3395 AFSPTLASSTGG
+3395 AFTATRSNASGG
-3407 LTLVAGDTGMR
+3407 LVVIPGDATLR
-3418 LETRGDLV
+3418 LDTRGDLV
-3426 LGGVT
+3426 LGGSG

-3436 GVPNTVGFT
+3436 NLPNSSAFST
-3445 APDGSVYQGGGIG
+3445 QGGIQYAGG
-3458 WFSLWTAHT
+3458 GVSWFSLWSEHTA
-3467 SIDLF
+3467 IDLF

-3478 TPSTQLV
+3478 TPSTQVAEYAANRGLN
-3485 EATNA
+3485 T
-3490 IPMAG
+3490 
-3495 RNLSP
+3495 SP
-3500 SDGRFIYPSIVRA
+3500 SDGRFIYPAILRA
-3513 AAPEGS
+3513 AAPTGS
-3519 IYLGPSSGY
+3519 IYLGPSSS
-3528 MGGVSLNVSTT
+3528 VLQSDNLLNTAT
-3539 PYSLLLAPS
+3539 SLLLAPS
-3548 LNGELELLAGDSIYA
+3548 LDGELALLAGESIYA

-3575 ANLPSIWTPAFAG
+3575 ASLPSIWSPAFAG
-3588 YSDAALLNP
+3588 YADAGFVDRV
-3597 IAGNGSPDGNPAVIG
+3597 AGNGSPDGNPALG
-3612 GLPLFYFGPDSAA
+3612 EGLPLFYFGADSAA
-3625 SLARDLQ
+3625 ALARNLQ
-3632 PARFYALTGDIVGLN
+3632 PVRFYALSGDIVGLN
-3647 SGAQI
+3647 SGALI
-3652 RFGEQAGNRAGQ
+3652 RFSDQAGARAGQ
-3664 TWYEGAG
+3664 IWYEGAG

-3682 ASGTPLGQRIS
+3682 ASGTPLGRT
-3693 APSQISTDAS
+3693 ASQIDTTTS

-3710 HDDPNDLS
+3710 HDNPNDLS

>member
-1 MPPRSPSSARSSR
+1 MPSRSPSSARSSR
-14 ALYAP
+14 ALCAP
-19 RLKPLAQAIVLLLVA
+19 RLKPLAQAIALLLVA

-149 QTQAAGK
+149 QTQAGGK

-284 APSGSTRG
+284 APSGSTKG

-556 DRWYTAGGL
+556 ERWYTAGGL

-782 AERQGR
+782 DERQGR

-814 DGALTLANGGEAIL
+814 DSALTLANGGEAIL

-858 GTIDGFVDSGREDG
+858 GTIDGFVDSGREAG

-888 SNLLLAPE
+888 SNLLLAPG

-949 HASAGL
+949 HASAGPAL
-955 AQASDGQLQLGGTL
+955 AGDGQLQLGGTL
-969 NGLGTSG
+969 SGLGVSG

-1052 EALEGWTPPLYLED
+1052 EALEAWTPPLYLED

-1091 GQLDPASQT
+1091 AQLDPASQT

-1140 RQQQFGALDVT
+1140 RQQQFGQIDVAESF
-1151 QDNQPKAQGQP
+1151 QIAQAQA
-1162 HARSIWIGEQALL
+1162 HARSIWIGEQAVL
-1175 DVAGRAV
+1175 DVAGRAT
-1182 TAVDGRGR
+1182 TALDWRGR
-1190 RYGEVQSGGSIV
+1190 TYGEVQSGGSIV
-1202 IGGEIDPG
+1202 IGGEIDPTR
-1210 KAIATSADAFV
+1210 ATATSADAFV

-1234 QAQLDVPGLGRVLLT
+1234 QALLDVPGQGRTLVA

-1256 LSSYNGLYL
+1256 LSSYNGLFL
-1265 DGSLRAAAGG
+1265 DGALRAAAGG
-1275 SGAAG
+1275 HGAAG
-1280 GSLEI
+1280 GSLEL
-1285 IADAPLYQGFTVVDD
+1285 ALESPLYRVSELQGAG
-1300 RVLAMREL
+1300 VLAWREL
-1308 ILTAGHA
+1308 QVAQQMEEPLGSELSPGQA
-1315 DSGLPTLLQPGMD
+1315 DT
-1328 DSALR
+1328 ALR
-1333 YGQSRVGTQSLT
+1333 YGQGRLAVEQVEA
-1345 SGGFD
+1345 GGFD
-1350 QLSLFSNGPLSFEG
+1350 RLSLLSNGGISFAG
-1364 DIDLAMGRSLNLY
+1364 DVSLALGQSLNLY
-1377 AGTIAATGG
+1377 SGSLSLALGAADDTAV
-1386 GPSEVKLQ
+1386 SLR
-1394 APYVRLSGIGMYGQQ
+1394 APYVHLSGLGSYYAVSGMRRPQILHSQ
-1409 ASGEFRPRLTYG
+1409 LPETALSRARLQIAASGLL
-1421 PTATAEQVRLQV
+1421 EQ
-1433 SAGRLL
+1433 AGSLSL
-1439 DIAGRLSFGSDGV
+1439 GMSGDIPGQS
-1452 INGVNAEAV
+1452 EH
-1461 RYQRPGFEKVTLRS
+1461 YQRLGFEQAILS
-1475 EGDLRFA
+1475 SQGDLRFLGA
-1482 GDYPEN
+1482 VSDGD
-1488 GDPSGRLITHGDL
+1488 SRGRLWTRGGL
-1501 QLTAAQLYPVTGA
+1501 ELLAAQLYP
-1514 SSTLYAGYGLDEG
+1514 SSGVVAEVRAGVVSDPGRPERFDEAYGLRIG
-1527 GQAVFDAER
+1527 RTTSTSSAM
-1536 HLAIE
+1536 
-1541 RSGESLP
+1541 P
-1548 DTPLSVFGSLAFMA
+1548 YSVFGALELFA
-1562 SNIEQGGVV
+1562 SDVQQGGVI
-1571 RAPLGL
+1571 RAPLGRIEL
-1577 IQFGSNLDRAP
+1577 GNGLSGAESRQ
-1588 GTVRLLPG
+1588 VELLPG

-1601 SGAELVMPYGGTT
+1601 SGAGLVMPYGGTT
-1614 DGINYLVNQVPIQ
+1614 DGVSYRYDGKDIGLV
-1627 LTGAGGA
+1627 GAGGVSGA
-1634 LAAGTL
+1634 ELTTGITL
-1640 VAGVGLYASEVD
+1640 NGQRVEVD
-1652 VQQGARLDLSGGG
+1652 DGARLDLSGGG
-1665 ELAGAGFI
+1665 ELTGAGFI

-1683 FHPLVQQD
+1683 YHPLVQID
-1691 NDGFRLPELSSNPVY
+1691 AEGRFHLPELGDNPVY
-1706 AIVPGHQAVS
+1706 AILPGVQPGY
-1716 APLGGEAGA
+1716 APQGGEAGA
-1725 IQPLVGQQVTIGGGV
+1725 VAPLAGQQITLTQGV
-1740 PGLAAGTYTLLPS
+1740 PGLPAGTYTLLPS
-1753 TYALLPGAFRVEIN
+1753 TYALLPGAFRVELN
-1767 GLAGQ
+1767 GRGT
-1772 GAPMATQGLRNGS
+1772 PVATQALRNGS
-1785 WATSGQLSIAG
+1785 WSSAGYLSVGG
-1796 TSIRDSLSRQV
+1796 TAIRDSLASQV

-1820 YNEMSYADFIRADA
+1820 YNETSYADFVRADA
-1834 ARKNIP
+1834 ARLGVP
-1840 RAMLPVDARSLY
+1840 RAMLPADARSL
-1852 LGLRAD
+1852 LLNLARSEDAQVGFHFAG
-1858 EELRENA
+1858 EA
-1865 LSFEGKVDFTPEESG
+1865 SFKAAKDG
-1880 YGGSLIVDAEAGIE
+1880 YGGSLILSNLNGYEVLAAGTQ
-1894 ILPEGGLPDSDFAG
+1894 PTSGFNGAS
-1908 VSLVADDLN
+1908 VYADDL
-1917 AIGASRIAIG
+1917 AALDASRLVIG
-1927 TLPYVEYGEQG
+1927 GVPAVQYGQTG
-1938 NFVQFGGSNRLFP
+1938 NLVNFTGPN
-1951 VVLRKGAHLSAP
+1951 GAVAVRSGARLSAA
-1963 EVIIGRDITLEG
+1963 EVLLLGNVEVEAGAAIDTRGRGEG
-1975 GSGISTLGKGK
+1975 
-1986 TAYDSSDGF
+1986 AFDSSDGYV
-1995 IYQPGGR
+1995 YQSGDRG
-2002 NLLLLS
+2002 LLALS
-2008 NGWLNLLA
+2008 NGWLNILA
-2016 PAADSSL
+2016 PAAGNTAQISIGECALSVCA
-2023 PVRLGG
+2023 PV
-2029 CAEGAGCADTEL
+2029 EL

-2051 NGTVTFGDNVRYGTR
+2051 NGSVQLDDNVRYGTR
-2066 NLSLALSTINIGSSQ
+2066 NLSLALSAINIGSSQ

-2096 ALDQTVLQRLLRGE
+2096 SLDQTVLQRLMRGE

-2179 GSSQPAAAPVTGGAG
+2179 GSSQPAAAPVAGGAG

-2414 MVDLQGRIL
+2414 VVDLQGRIL

-2461 TALNQRLNQGEVFGA
+2461 AALNQRLNQGEVFGA

-2563 LSSGSGTLVLASG
+2563 LNSGSGTLVLAGG

-2630 IALNAVQ
+2630 IALNAMQ

-2868 LRDGVTLEVGSR
+2868 LRDGVTLEAGSR

-2904 PSILREG
+2904 PSVEASG
-2911 PSRPNV
+2911 NT

-2926 ARGSL
+2926 ARGAL
-2931 IPSQTEVVLA
+2931 IPSQTDVVLS
-2941 GDAPFIELRPSDG
+2941 GDASSIELRPSDG
-2954 VRQGRNWALA
+2954 TRQGRNWALA
-2964 EMLPAGSQSWSMR
+2964 EMLPAGSQSWSLR

-2983 LAAADN
+2983 LSAADN
-2989 RLVRPDSSASLNLA
+2989 RLVRPDSTASLNLA
-3003 DTHYQAKIE
+3003 DAHYQVRIE
-3012 QSSGGLVFTDQA
+3012 EGAGGGLVWSDRI
-3024 TDWGITPGTPVDESN
+3024 GEMGMGLEPGTPVDEDN
-3039 EWICGL
+3039 AWICSIDAG
-3045 GPYCAE
+3045 YCVSTPKA
-3051 PPRWTWAPG
+3051 TWAEG
-3060 NYLGMPAG
+3060 NWLGMPVG
-3068 TAIGEGDL
+3068 EAISDSDFEL
-3076 WWCSVDPSLCIEN
+3076 WCSGFPELCVINSTTKLE
-3089 LGKTVVTPQNQLFS
+3089 PQNQLFS

-3131 GTQAADVATGFNQP
+3131 GSQAAEVAAEFDQQ
-3145 RGLFNGSV
+3145 RGRFDGMV
-3153 LGAGG
+3153 LGNAG
-3158 ADYEVLSTSQY
+3158 ADYEALADSQY
-3169 QAWYPEHGGNLDI
+3169 RAWYPQHGGNLDI
-3182 AVGGDVVGDQWAEKL
+3182 RVGGDLAGDIWADGPDSRSDSL
-3197 TSSDPIRPLPPSAAV
+3197 VRSSASV
-3212 GNWLWRQGSADR
+3212 GNWMWRQGNDDTP
-3224 EGVPTAWWVNFGS
+3224 VAWWINFGS
-3237 YVRGAEGDAPYL
+3237 YATVPDAELPAL
-3249 VGFTGFGTLG
+3249 LGFTGFGTLG
-3259 GGNLSMRTGGD
+3259 GGDVSMRVGGA
-3270 AGNIAPRGD
+3270 AGNLMPRGTD
-3279 GSIPSSGNLNPRSQ
+3279 SLPAISEKAFRSQ
-3293 GLVLAVAGTG
+3293 GVIVAVGSNGRVERDGT
-3303 RLTSDGALQLGG
+3303 LTLGG
-3315 GGDLNVRIGGE
+3315 GGDMDIRVGGALN
-3326 VNPSREARATQTYSS
+3326 PDLQARVI
-3341 SGFDGLYSGGTIH
+3341 SGGDKGGSSRL
-3354 DLQGALINLRG
+3354 DLQGVLVNLRG
-3365 SASLYSGALGGID
+3365 TAQFSSGAIGGVG
-3378 PRYDTL
+3378 PLYDMVAGQ
-3384 LRDPAEVRSRD
+3384 RDPTDTRPYD
-3395 AFSPTLASSTGG
+3395 AFTATRSNASGG
-3407 LTLVAGDTGMR
+3407 LVVIPGDATLR
-3418 LETRGDLV
+3418 LDTRGDLV
-3426 LGGVT
+3426 LGGSG

-3436 GVPNTVGFT
+3436 NLPNSSAFST
-3445 APDGSVYQGGGIG
+3445 QGGIQYAGG
-3458 WFSLWTAHT
+3458 GVSWFSLWSEHTA
-3467 SIDLF
+3467 IDLF

-3478 TPSTQLV
+3478 TPSTQVAEYAANRGLN
-3485 EATNA
+3485 T
-3490 IPMAG
+3490 
-3495 RNLSP
+3495 SP
-3500 SDGRFIYPSIVRA
+3500 SDGRFIYPAILRA
-3513 AAPEGS
+3513 AAPTGS
-3519 IYLGPSSGY
+3519 IYLGPSSS
-3528 MGGVSLNVSTT
+3528 VLQSDNLLNTAT
-3539 PYSLLLAPS
+3539 SLLLAPS
-3548 LNGELELLAGDSIYA
+3548 LDGELALLAGESIYA

-3575 ANLPSIWTPAFAG
+3575 ASLPSIWSPAFAG
-3588 YSDAALLNP
+3588 YADAGFVDRV
-3597 IAGNGSPDGNPAVIG
+3597 AGNGSPDGNPALG
-3612 GLPLFYFGPDSAA
+3612 EGLPLFYFGADSAA
-3625 SLARDLQ
+3625 ALARNLQ
-3632 PARFYALTGDIVGLN
+3632 PVRFYALSGDIVGLN
-3647 SGAQI
+3647 SGALI
-3652 RFGEQAGNRAGQ
+3652 RFSDQAGARAGQ
-3664 TWYEGAG
+3664 IWYEGAG

-3682 ASGTPLGQRIS
+3682 ASGTPLGRT
-3693 APSQISTDAS
+3693 ASQIDTTTS

-3710 HDDPNDLS
+3710 HDNPNDLS

>member
-1 MPPRSPSSARSSR
+1 MPSRSPSSARSSR
-14 ALYAP
+14 ALCAP
-19 RLKPLAQAIVLLLVA
+19 RLKPLAQAIALLLVA

-149 QTQAAGK
+149 QTQAGGK

-284 APSGSTRG
+284 APSGSTKG

-399 ASERITLAEGATS
+399 ASERITLVEGATS

-782 AERQGR
+782 DERQGR

-814 DGALTLANGGEAIL
+814 DSALTLANGGEAIL

-858 GTIDGFVDSGREDG
+858 GTIDGFVDSGREAG

-888 SNLLLAPE
+888 SNLLLAPG

-949 HASAGL
+949 HASAGPAL
-955 AQASDGQLQLGGTL
+955 AGDGQLQLGGTL
-969 NGLGTSG
+969 SGLGVSG

-1052 EALEGWTPPLYLED
+1052 EALEAWTPPLYLED

-1091 GQLDPASQT
+1091 AQLDPASQT

-1140 RQQQFGALDVT
+1140 RQQQFGQIDVAESF
-1151 QDNQPKAQGQP
+1151 QIAQAQA
-1162 HARSIWIGEQALL
+1162 HARSIWIGEQAVL
-1175 DVAGRAV
+1175 DVAGRAT
-1182 TAVDGRGR
+1182 TALDWRGR
-1190 RYGEVQSGGSIV
+1190 TYGEVQSGGSIV
-1202 IGGEIDPG
+1202 IGGEIDPTR
-1210 KAIATSADAFV
+1210 ATATSADAFV

-1234 QAQLDVPGLGRVLLT
+1234 QALLDVPGQGRTLVA

-1256 LSSYNGLYL
+1256 LSSYNGLFL
-1265 DGSLRAAAGG
+1265 DGALRAAAGG
-1275 SGAAG
+1275 HGAAG
-1280 GSLEI
+1280 GSLEL
-1285 IADAPLYQGFTVVDD
+1285 ALESPLYSVSELQGAG
-1300 RVLAMREL
+1300 VLAWREL
-1308 ILTAGHA
+1308 QVAQQMEEPLGSELSPGQA
-1315 DSGLPTLLQPGMD
+1315 DT
-1328 DSALR
+1328 ALR
-1333 YGQSRVGTQSLT
+1333 YGQGRLAVEQVEA
-1345 SGGFD
+1345 GGFD
-1350 QLSLFSNGPLSFEG
+1350 RLSLLSNGGISFAG
-1364 DIDLAMGRSLNLY
+1364 DVSLALGQSLNLY
-1377 AGTIAATGG
+1377 SGSLSLALGAADDTAV
-1386 GPSEVKLQ
+1386 SLR
-1394 APYVRLSGIGMYGQQ
+1394 APYVHLSGLGSYYAVSGMRRPQILHSQ
-1409 ASGEFRPRLTYG
+1409 LPETALSRARLQIAASGLL
-1421 PTATAEQVRLQV
+1421 EQ
-1433 SAGRLL
+1433 AGSLSL
-1439 DIAGRLSFGSDGV
+1439 GMSGDIPGQS
-1452 INGVNAEAV
+1452 EH
-1461 RYQRPGFEKVTLRS
+1461 YQRLGFEQAILS
-1475 EGDLRFA
+1475 SQGDLRFLGA
-1482 GDYPEN
+1482 VSDGD
-1488 GDPSGRLITHGDL
+1488 SRGRLWTRGGL
-1501 QLTAAQLYPVTGA
+1501 ELLAAQLYP
-1514 SSTLYAGYGLDEG
+1514 SSGVVAEVRAGVVSDPGRPERFDEAYGLRIG
-1527 GQAVFDAER
+1527 RTTSTSSAM
-1536 HLAIE
+1536 
-1541 RSGESLP
+1541 P
-1548 DTPLSVFGSLAFMA
+1548 YSVFGALELFA
-1562 SNIEQGGVV
+1562 SDVQQGGVI
-1571 RAPLGL
+1571 RAPLGRIEL
-1577 IQFGSNLDRAP
+1577 GNGLSGAESRQIE
-1588 GTVRLLPG
+1588 LLPG

-1601 SGAELVMPYGGTT
+1601 SGAGLVMPYGGTT
-1614 DGINYLVNQVPIQ
+1614 DGVSYRYDGKDIGLV
-1627 LTGAGGA
+1627 GAGGVSGA
-1634 LAAGTL
+1634 ELTTGITL
-1640 VAGVGLYASEVD
+1640 NGQRVEVD
-1652 VQQGARLDLSGGG
+1652 DGARLDLSGGG
-1665 ELAGAGFI
+1665 ELTGAGFI

-1683 FHPLVQQD
+1683 YHPLVQID
-1691 NDGFRLPELSSNPVY
+1691 AEGRFHLPELGDNPVY
-1706 AIVPGHQAVS
+1706 AILPGVQPGY
-1716 APLGGEAGA
+1716 APQGGEAGA
-1725 IQPLVGQQVTIGGGV
+1725 VAPLAGQQITLTQGV
-1740 PGLAAGTYTLLPS
+1740 PGLPAGTYTLLPS
-1753 TYALLPGAFRVEIN
+1753 TYALLPGAFRVELN
-1767 GLAGQ
+1767 GRGT
-1772 GAPMATQGLRNGS
+1772 PVATQALRNGS
-1785 WATSGQLSIAG
+1785 WSSAGYLSVGG
-1796 TSIRDSLSRQV
+1796 TAIRDSLASQV

-1820 YNEMSYADFIRADA
+1820 YNETSYADFVRADA
-1834 ARKNIP
+1834 ARLGVP
-1840 RAMLPVDARSLY
+1840 RAMLPADARSL
-1852 LGLRAD
+1852 LLNLARSEDAQVGFHFAG
-1858 EELRENA
+1858 EA
-1865 LSFEGKVDFTPEESG
+1865 SFKAAKDG
-1880 YGGSLIVDAEAGIE
+1880 YGGSLILSNLNGYEVLAAGTQ
-1894 ILPEGGLPDSDFAG
+1894 PTSGFNGAS
-1908 VSLVADDLN
+1908 VYADDL
-1917 AIGASRIAIG
+1917 AALDASRLVIG
-1927 TLPYVEYGEQG
+1927 GVPAVQYGQTG
-1938 NFVQFGGSNRLFP
+1938 NLVNFTGPN
-1951 VVLRKGAHLSAP
+1951 GAVAVRSGARLSAA
-1963 EVIIGRDITLEG
+1963 EVLLLGNVEVEAGAAIDTRGRGEG
-1975 GSGISTLGKGK
+1975 
-1986 TAYDSSDGF
+1986 AFDSSDGYV
-1995 IYQPGGR
+1995 YQSGDRG
-2002 NLLLLS
+2002 LLALS
-2008 NGWLNLLA
+2008 NGWLNILA
-2016 PAADSSL
+2016 PAAGNTAQISIGECALSVCA
-2023 PVRLGG
+2023 PV
-2029 CAEGAGCADTEL
+2029 EL

-2051 NGTVTFGDNVRYGTR
+2051 NGSVQLDDNVRYGTR
-2066 NLSLALSTINIGSSQ
+2066 NLSLALSAINIGSSQ

-2096 ALDQTVLQRLLRGE
+2096 ALDQTVLQRLMRGE

-2179 GSSQPAAAPVTGGAG
+2179 GSSQPAAAPVAGGAG

-2414 MVDLQGRIL
+2414 VVDLQGRIL

-2461 TALNQRLNQGEVFGA
+2461 AALNQRLNQGEVFGA

-2563 LSSGSGTLVLASG
+2563 LSSGSGTLVLAGG

-2588 AEQVDG
+2588 AEQADG

-2868 LRDGVTLEVGSR
+2868 LRDGVTLEAGSR

-2904 PSILREG
+2904 PSVEASG
-2911 PSRPNV
+2911 NT

-2926 ARGSL
+2926 ARGAL
-2931 IPSQTEVVLA
+2931 IPSQTDVVLS
-2941 GDAPFIELRPSDG
+2941 GDASSIELRPSDG
-2954 VRQGRNWALA
+2954 TRQGRNWALA
-2964 EMLPAGSQSWSMR
+2964 EMLPAGSQSWSLR

-2983 LAAADN
+2983 LSAADN
-2989 RLVRPDSSASLNLA
+2989 RLVRPDSTASLNLA
-3003 DTHYQAKIE
+3003 DAHYQVRIE
-3012 QSSGGLVFTDQA
+3012 EGAGGGLVWSDRI
-3024 TDWGITPGTPVDESN
+3024 GEMGMGLEPGTPVDEDN
-3039 EWICGL
+3039 AWICSIDAG
-3045 GPYCAE
+3045 YCVSTPKA
-3051 PPRWTWAPG
+3051 TWAEG
-3060 NYLGMPAG
+3060 NWLGMPVG
-3068 TAIGEGDL
+3068 EAISDSDFEL
-3076 WWCSVDPSLCIEN
+3076 WCSGFPELCVINSTTKLE
-3089 LGKTVVTPQNQLFS
+3089 PQNQLFS

-3131 GTQAADVATGFNQP
+3131 GSQAAEVAAEFDQQ
-3145 RGLFNGSV
+3145 RGRFDGMV
-3153 LGAGG
+3153 LGNAG
-3158 ADYEVLSTSQY
+3158 ADYEALADSQY
-3169 QAWYPEHGGNLDI
+3169 RAWYPQHGGNLDI
-3182 AVGGDVVGDQWAEKL
+3182 RVGGDLAGDIWADGPDSRSDSL
-3197 TSSDPIRPLPPSAAV
+3197 VRSSASV
-3212 GNWLWRQGSADR
+3212 GNWMWRQGNDDTP
-3224 EGVPTAWWVNFGS
+3224 VAWWINFGS
-3237 YVRGAEGDAPYL
+3237 YATVPDAELPAL
-3249 VGFTGFGTLG
+3249 LGFTGFGTLG
-3259 GGNLSMRTGGD
+3259 GGDVSMRVGGA
-3270 AGNIAPRGD
+3270 AGNLMPRGTD
-3279 GSIPSSGNLNPRSQ
+3279 SLPAISEKAFRSQ
-3293 GLVLAVAGTG
+3293 GVIVAVGSNGRVERDGT
-3303 RLTSDGALQLGG
+3303 LTLGG
-3315 GGDLNVRIGGE
+3315 GGDMDIRVGGTLN
-3326 VNPSREARATQTYSS
+3326 PDLQARVI
-3341 SGFDGLYSGGTIH
+3341 SGGDKGGSSRL
-3354 DLQGALINLRG
+3354 DLQGVLVNLRG
-3365 SASLYSGALGGID
+3365 TAQFSSGAIGGVG
-3378 PRYDTL
+3378 PLYDMVAGQ
-3384 LRDPAEVRSRD
+3384 RDPTDTRPYD
-3395 AFSPTLASSTGG
+3395 AFTASRSNASGG
-3407 LTLVAGDTGMR
+3407 LVVIPGDATLR
-3418 LETRGDLV
+3418 LDTRGDLV
-3426 LGGVT
+3426 LGGSG

-3436 GVPNTVGFT
+3436 NLPNSSAFST
-3445 APDGSVYQGGGIG
+3445 QGGIQYAGG
-3458 WFSLWTAHT
+3458 GVSWFSLWSEHTA
-3467 SIDLF
+3467 IDLF

-3478 TPSTQLV
+3478 TPSTQVAEYAANRGLN
-3485 EATNA
+3485 T
-3490 IPMAG
+3490 
-3495 RNLSP
+3495 SP
-3500 SDGRFIYPSIVRA
+3500 SDGRFIYPAILRA
-3513 AAPEGS
+3513 AAPTGS
-3519 IYLGPSSGY
+3519 IYLGPSSS
-3528 MGGVSLNVSTT
+3528 VLQSDNLLNTAT
-3539 PYSLLLAPS
+3539 SLLLAPS
-3548 LNGELELLAGDSIYA
+3548 LDGELALLAGESIYA

-3575 ANLPSIWTPAFAG
+3575 ASLPSIWSPAFAG
-3588 YSDAALLNP
+3588 YADAGFVDRV
-3597 IAGNGSPDGNPAVIG
+3597 AGNGSPDGNPALG
-3612 GLPLFYFGPDSAA
+3612 EGLPLFYFGADSAA
-3625 SLARDLQ
+3625 ALARNLQ
-3632 PARFYALTGDIVGLN
+3632 PVRFYALSGDIVGLN
-3647 SGAQI
+3647 SGALI
-3652 RFGEQAGNRAGQ
+3652 RFSDQAGARAGQ
-3664 TWYEGAG
+3664 IWYEGAG

-3682 ASGTPLGQRIS
+3682 ASGTPLGRT
-3693 APSQISTDAS
+3693 ASQIDTTTS

-3710 HDDPNDLS
+3710 HDNPNDLS

>member
-1 MPPRSPSSARSSR
+1 MPSRSPSSARSSR
-14 ALYAP
+14 ALCAP
-19 RLKPLAQAIVLLLVA
+19 RLKPLAQAIALLLVA

-149 QTQAAGK
+149 QTQAGGK

-262 RPTFTDAAGAVR
+262 RPTFTDAVGAVR

-284 APSGSTRG
+284 APSGSTKG

-556 DRWYTAGGL
+556 ERWYTAGGL

-782 AERQGR
+782 DERQGR

-814 DGALTLANGGEAIL
+814 DSALTLANGGEAIL

-858 GTIDGFVDSGREDG
+858 GTIDGFVDSGREAG

-888 SNLLLAPE
+888 SNLLLAPG

-949 HASAGL
+949 HASAGPAL
-955 AQASDGQLQLGGTL
+955 AGDGQLQLGGTL
-969 NGLGTSG
+969 SGLGVSG

-1052 EALEGWTPPLYLED
+1052 EALEAWTPPLYLED

-1091 GQLDPASQT
+1091 AQLDPASQT

-1140 RQQQFGALDVT
+1140 RQQQFGQIDVAESF
-1151 QDNQPKAQGQP
+1151 QIAQAQA
-1162 HARSIWIGEQALL
+1162 HARSIWIGEQAVL
-1175 DVAGRAV
+1175 DVAGRAT
-1182 TAVDGRGR
+1182 TALDWRGR
-1190 RYGEVQSGGSIV
+1190 TYGEVQSGGSIV
-1202 IGGEIDPG
+1202 IGGEIDPTR
-1210 KAIATSADAFV
+1210 ATATSADAFV

-1234 QAQLDVPGLGRVLLT
+1234 QALLDVPGQGRTLVA

-1256 LSSYNGLYL
+1256 LSSYNGLFL
-1265 DGSLRAAAGG
+1265 DGALRAAAGG
-1275 SGAAG
+1275 HGAAG
-1280 GSLEI
+1280 GSLEL
-1285 IADAPLYQGFTVVDD
+1285 ALESPLYRVSELQGAG
-1300 RVLAMREL
+1300 VLAWREL
-1308 ILTAGHA
+1308 QVAQQMEEPLGSELSPGQA
-1315 DSGLPTLLQPGMD
+1315 DT
-1328 DSALR
+1328 ALR
-1333 YGQSRVGTQSLT
+1333 YGQGRLAVEQVEA
-1345 SGGFD
+1345 GGFD
-1350 QLSLFSNGPLSFEG
+1350 RLSLLSNGGISFAG
-1364 DIDLAMGRSLNLY
+1364 DVSLALGQSLNLY
-1377 AGTIAATGG
+1377 SGSLSLALGAADDTAV
-1386 GPSEVKLQ
+1386 SLR
-1394 APYVRLSGIGMYGQQ
+1394 APYVHLSGLGSYYAVSGMRRPQILHSQ
-1409 ASGEFRPRLTYG
+1409 LPETALSRARLQIAASGLL
-1421 PTATAEQVRLQV
+1421 EQ
-1433 SAGRLL
+1433 AGSLSL
-1439 DIAGRLSFGSDGV
+1439 GMSGDIPGQS
-1452 INGVNAEAV
+1452 EH
-1461 RYQRPGFEKVTLRS
+1461 YQRLGFEQAILS
-1475 EGDLRFA
+1475 SQGDLRFLGA
-1482 GDYPEN
+1482 VSDGD
-1488 GDPSGRLITHGDL
+1488 SRGRLWTRGGL
-1501 QLTAAQLYPVTGA
+1501 ELLAAQLYP
-1514 SSTLYAGYGLDEG
+1514 SSGVVAEVRAGVVSDPGRPERFDEAYGLRIG
-1527 GQAVFDAER
+1527 RTTSTSSAM
-1536 HLAIE
+1536 
-1541 RSGESLP
+1541 P
-1548 DTPLSVFGSLAFMA
+1548 YSVFGALELFA
-1562 SNIEQGGVV
+1562 SDVQQGGVI
-1571 RAPLGL
+1571 RAPLGRIEL
-1577 IQFGSNLDRAP
+1577 GNGLSGAESRQ
-1588 GTVRLLPG
+1588 VELLPG

-1601 SGAELVMPYGGTT
+1601 SGAGLVMPYGGTT
-1614 DGINYLVNQVPIQ
+1614 DGVSYRYDGKDIGLV
-1627 LTGAGGA
+1627 GAGGVSGA
-1634 LAAGTL
+1634 ELTTGITL
-1640 VAGVGLYASEVD
+1640 NGQRVEVD
-1652 VQQGARLDLSGGG
+1652 DGARLDLSGGG
-1665 ELAGAGFI
+1665 ELTGAGFI

-1683 FHPLVQQD
+1683 YHPLVQID
-1691 NDGFRLPELSSNPVY
+1691 AEGRFHLPELGDNPVY
-1706 AIVPGHQAVS
+1706 AILPGVQPGY
-1716 APLGGEAGA
+1716 APQGGEAGA
-1725 IQPLVGQQVTIGGGV
+1725 VAPLAGQQITLTQGV
-1740 PGLAAGTYTLLPS
+1740 PGLPAGTYTLLPS
-1753 TYALLPGAFRVEIN
+1753 TYALLPGAFRVELN
-1767 GLAGQ
+1767 GRGT
-1772 GAPMATQGLRNGS
+1772 PVATQALRNGS
-1785 WATSGQLSIAG
+1785 WSSAGYLSVGG
-1796 TSIRDSLSRQV
+1796 TAIRDSLASQV

-1820 YNEMSYADFIRADA
+1820 YNETSYADFVRADA
-1834 ARKNIP
+1834 ARLGVP
-1840 RAMLPVDARSLY
+1840 RAMLPADARSL
-1852 LGLRAD
+1852 LLNLARSEDAQVGFHFAG
-1858 EELRENA
+1858 EA
-1865 LSFEGKVDFTPEESG
+1865 SFKAAKDG
-1880 YGGSLIVDAEAGIE
+1880 YGGSLILSNLNGYEVLAAGTQ
-1894 ILPEGGLPDSDFAG
+1894 PTSGFNGAS
-1908 VSLVADDLN
+1908 VYADDL
-1917 AIGASRIAIG
+1917 AALDASRLVIG
-1927 TLPYVEYGEQG
+1927 GVPAVQYGQTG
-1938 NFVQFGGSNRLFP
+1938 NLVNFTGPN
-1951 VVLRKGAHLSAP
+1951 GAVAVRSGARLSAA
-1963 EVIIGRDITLEG
+1963 EVLLLGNVEVEAGAAIDTRGRGEG
-1975 GSGISTLGKGK
+1975 
-1986 TAYDSSDGF
+1986 AFDSSDGYV
-1995 IYQPGGR
+1995 YQSGDRG
-2002 NLLLLS
+2002 LLALS
-2008 NGWLNLLA
+2008 NGWLNILA
-2016 PAADSSL
+2016 PAAGNTAQISIGECALSVCA
-2023 PVRLGG
+2023 PV
-2029 CAEGAGCADTEL
+2029 EL

-2051 NGTVTFGDNVRYGTR
+2051 NGSVQLDDNVRYGTR
-2066 NLSLALSTINIGSSQ
+2066 NLSLALSAINIGSSQ

-2096 ALDQTVLQRLLRGE
+2096 SLDQTVLQRLMRGE

-2179 GSSQPAAAPVTGGAG
+2179 GSSQPAAAPVAGGAG

-2414 MVDLQGRIL
+2414 VVDLQGRIL

-2461 TALNQRLNQGEVFGA
+2461 AALNQRLNQGEVFGA

-2563 LSSGSGTLVLASG
+2563 LNSGSGTLVLAGG

-2630 IALNAVQ
+2630 IALNAMQ

-2868 LRDGVTLEVGSR
+2868 LRDGVTLEAGSR

-2904 PSILREG
+2904 PSVEASG
-2911 PSRPNV
+2911 NT

-2926 ARGSL
+2926 ARGAL
-2931 IPSQTEVVLA
+2931 IPSQTDVVLS
-2941 GDAPFIELRPSDG
+2941 GDASSIELRPSDG
-2954 VRQGRNWALA
+2954 TRQGRNWALA
-2964 EMLPAGSQSWSMR
+2964 EMLPAGSQSWSLR

-2983 LAAADN
+2983 LSAADN
-2989 RLVRPDSSASLNLA
+2989 RLVRPDSTASLNLA
-3003 DTHYQAKIE
+3003 DAHYQVRIE
-3012 QSSGGLVFTDQA
+3012 EGAGGGLVWSDRI
-3024 TDWGITPGTPVDESN
+3024 GEMGMGLEPGTPVDEDN
-3039 EWICGL
+3039 AWICSIDAG
-3045 GPYCAE
+3045 YCVSTPKA
-3051 PPRWTWAPG
+3051 TWAEG
-3060 NYLGMPAG
+3060 NWLGMPVG
-3068 TAIGEGDL
+3068 EAISDSDFEL
-3076 WWCSVDPSLCIEN
+3076 WCSGFPELCVINSTTKLE
-3089 LGKTVVTPQNQLFS
+3089 PQNQLFS

-3131 GTQAADVATGFNQP
+3131 GSQAAEVAAEFDQQ
-3145 RGLFNGSV
+3145 RGRFDGMV
-3153 LGAGG
+3153 LGNAG
-3158 ADYEVLSTSQY
+3158 ADYEALADSQY
-3169 QAWYPEHGGNLDI
+3169 RAWYPQHGGNLDI
-3182 AVGGDVVGDQWAEKL
+3182 RVGGDLAGDIWADGPDSRSDSL
-3197 TSSDPIRPLPPSAAV
+3197 VRSSASV
-3212 GNWLWRQGSADR
+3212 GNWMWRQGNDDTP
-3224 EGVPTAWWVNFGS
+3224 VAWWINFGS
-3237 YVRGAEGDAPYL
+3237 YATVPDAELPAL
-3249 VGFTGFGTLG
+3249 LGFTGFGTLG
-3259 GGNLSMRTGGD
+3259 GGDVSMRVGGA
-3270 AGNIAPRGD
+3270 AGNLMPRGTD
-3279 GSIPSSGNLNPRSQ
+3279 SLPTISEKAFRSQ
-3293 GLVLAVAGTG
+3293 GVIVAVGSNGRVERDGT
-3303 RLTSDGALQLGG
+3303 LTLGG
-3315 GGDLNVRIGGE
+3315 GGDMDIRVGGTLN
-3326 VNPSREARATQTYSS
+3326 PDLQARVI
-3341 SGFDGLYSGGTIH
+3341 SGGDKGGSSRL
-3354 DLQGALINLRG
+3354 DLQGVLVNLRG
-3365 SASLYSGALGGID
+3365 TAQFSSGAIGGVG
-3378 PRYDTL
+3378 PLYDMVAGQ
-3384 LRDPAEVRSRD
+3384 RDPTDTRPYD
-3395 AFSPTLASSTGG
+3395 AFTATRSNASGG
-3407 LTLVAGDTGMR
+3407 LVVIPGDATLR
-3418 LETRGDLV
+3418 LDTRGDLV
-3426 LGGVT
+3426 LGGSG

-3436 GVPNTVGFT
+3436 NLPNSSAFST
-3445 APDGSVYQGGGIG
+3445 QGGIQYAGG
-3458 WFSLWTAHT
+3458 GVSWFSLWSEHTA
-3467 SIDLF
+3467 IDLF

-3478 TPSTQLV
+3478 TPSTQVAEYAANRGLN
-3485 EATNA
+3485 T
-3490 IPMAG
+3490 
-3495 RNLSP
+3495 SP
-3500 SDGRFIYPSIVRA
+3500 SDGRFIYPAILRA
-3513 AAPEGS
+3513 AAPTGS
-3519 IYLGPSSGY
+3519 IYLGPSSS
-3528 MGGVSLNVSTT
+3528 VLQSDNLLNTAT
-3539 PYSLLLAPS
+3539 SLLLAPS
-3548 LNGELELLAGDSIYA
+3548 LDGELALLAGESIYA

-3575 ANLPSIWTPAFAG
+3575 ASLPSIWSPAFAG
-3588 YSDAALLNP
+3588 YADAGFVDRV
-3597 IAGNGSPDGNPAVIG
+3597 AGNGSPDGNPALG
-3612 GLPLFYFGPDSAA
+3612 EGLPLFYFGADSAA
-3625 SLARDLQ
+3625 ALARNLQ
-3632 PARFYALTGDIVGLN
+3632 PVRFYALSGDIVGLN
-3647 SGAQI
+3647 SGALI
-3652 RFGEQAGNRAGQ
+3652 RFSDQAGARAGQ
-3664 TWYEGAG
+3664 IWYEGAG

-3682 ASGTPLGQRIS
+3682 ASGTPLGRT
-3693 APSQISTDAS
+3693 ASQIDTTTS

-3710 HDDPNDLS
+3710 HDNPNDLS

-4144 RSPGYNPDSAVQVLG
+4144 RSSGYNPDSAVQVLG

>member
-1 MPPRSPSSARSSR
+1 M
-14 ALYAP
+14 
-19 RLKPLAQAIVLLLVA
+19 
-34 GGAQAAGQPF
+34 
-44 SAAWFAA
+44 
-51 KGAAQGGAAGAP
+51 
-63 RPGAQLPGA
+63 PGA

-149 QTQAAGK
+149 QTQAGGK

-199 PSARPSQIQG
+199 SSARPSQIQG

-782 AERQGR
+782 DERQGR

-814 DGALTLANGGEAIL
+814 DSALTLANGGEAIL

-858 GTIDGFVDSGREDG
+858 GTIDGFVDSGREAG

-888 SNLLLAPE
+888 SNLLLAPG

-949 HASAGL
+949 HASAGPAL
-955 AQASDGQLQLGGTL
+955 AGDGQLQLGGTL
-969 NGLGTSG
+969 SGLGVSG

-1052 EALEGWTPPLYLED
+1052 EALEAWTPPLYLED

-1083 AGGDGNIL
+1083 AGGGGNIL
-1091 GQLDPASQT
+1091 AQLDPASQT

-1140 RQQQFGALDVT
+1140 RQQQFGQIDVAESF
-1151 QDNQPKAQGQP
+1151 QIAQAQA
-1162 HARSIWIGEQALL
+1162 HARSIWIGEQAVL
-1175 DVAGRAV
+1175 DVAGRAT
-1182 TAVDGRGR
+1182 TALDWRGR
-1190 RYGEVQSGGSIV
+1190 TYGEVQSGGSIV
-1202 IGGEIDPG
+1202 IGGEIDPT
-1210 KAIATSADAFV
+1210 KATATSADAFV

-1234 QAQLDVPGLGRVLLT
+1234 QALLDVPGQGRTLVA

-1256 LSSYNGLYL
+1256 LSSYNGLFL
-1265 DGSLRAAAGG
+1265 DGALRAAAGG
-1275 SGAAG
+1275 HGAAG
-1280 GSLEI
+1280 GSLEL
-1285 IADAPLYQGFTVVDD
+1285 ALESPLYRVSELQGAG
-1300 RVLAMREL
+1300 VLAWREL
-1308 ILTAGHA
+1308 QVAQQMEEPLGSELSPGQA
-1315 DSGLPTLLQPGMD
+1315 DT
-1328 DSALR
+1328 ALR
-1333 YGQSRVGTQSLT
+1333 YGQGRLAVEQVEA
-1345 SGGFD
+1345 GGFD
-1350 QLSLFSNGPLSFEG
+1350 RLSLLSNGGISFAG
-1364 DIDLAMGRSLNLY
+1364 DVSLALGQSLNLY
-1377 AGTIAATGG
+1377 SGSLSLALGAADDTAV
-1386 GPSEVKLQ
+1386 SLR
-1394 APYVRLSGIGMYGQQ
+1394 APYVHLSGLGSYYAVSGMRRPQILHSQ
-1409 ASGEFRPRLTYG
+1409 LPETALSRARLQIAASGLL
-1421 PTATAEQVRLQV
+1421 EQ
-1433 SAGRLL
+1433 AGSLSL
-1439 DIAGRLSFGSDGV
+1439 GMSGDIPGQS
-1452 INGVNAEAV
+1452 EH
-1461 RYQRPGFEKVTLRS
+1461 YQRLGFEQAILS
-1475 EGDLRFA
+1475 SQGDLRFLGA
-1482 GDYPEN
+1482 VSDGD
-1488 GDPSGRLITHGDL
+1488 SRGRLWTRGGL
-1501 QLTAAQLYPVTGA
+1501 ELLAAQLYP
-1514 SSTLYAGYGLDEG
+1514 SSGVVAEVRAGVVSDPGRPERFDEAYGLRIG
-1527 GQAVFDAER
+1527 RTTSTSSAM
-1536 HLAIE
+1536 
-1541 RSGESLP
+1541 P
-1548 DTPLSVFGSLAFMA
+1548 YSVFGALELFA
-1562 SNIEQGGVV
+1562 SDVQQGGVI
-1571 RAPLGL
+1571 RAPLGRIEL
-1577 IQFGSNLDRAP
+1577 GNGLSGAESRQ
-1588 GTVRLLPG
+1588 VELLPG

-1601 SGAELVMPYGGTT
+1601 SGAGLVMPYGGTT
-1614 DGINYLVNQVPIQ
+1614 DGVSYRYDGKDIGLV
-1627 LTGAGGA
+1627 GAGGVSGA
-1634 LAAGTL
+1634 ELTTGITL
-1640 VAGVGLYASEVD
+1640 NGQRVEVD
-1652 VQQGARLDLSGGG
+1652 DGARLDLSGGG
-1665 ELAGAGFI
+1665 ELTGAGFI

-1683 FHPLVQQD
+1683 YHPLVQID
-1691 NDGFRLPELSSNPVY
+1691 AEGRFHLPELGDNPVY
-1706 AIVPGHQAVS
+1706 AILPGVQPGY
-1716 APLGGEAGA
+1716 APQGGEAGA
-1725 IQPLVGQQVTIGGGV
+1725 VAPLAGQQITLTQGV
-1740 PGLAAGTYTLLPS
+1740 PGLPAGTYTLLPS
-1753 TYALLPGAFRVEIN
+1753 TYALLPGAFRVELN
-1767 GLAGQ
+1767 GRGT
-1772 GAPMATQGLRNGS
+1772 PVATQALRNGS
-1785 WATSGQLSIAG
+1785 WSSAGYLSVGG
-1796 TSIRDSLSRQV
+1796 TAIRDSLASQV

-1820 YNEMSYADFIRADA
+1820 YNETSYADFVRADA
-1834 ARKNIP
+1834 ARLGVP
-1840 RAMLPVDARSLY
+1840 RAMLPADARSL
-1852 LGLRAD
+1852 LLNLARSEDAQVGFHFAG
-1858 EELRENA
+1858 EA
-1865 LSFEGKVDFTPEESG
+1865 SFKAAKNG
-1880 YGGSLIVDAEAGIE
+1880 YGGSLILSNLNGYEVLAAGTQ
-1894 ILPEGGLPDSDFAG
+1894 PTSGFNGAS
-1908 VSLVADDLN
+1908 VYADDL
-1917 AIGASRIAIG
+1917 AALDASRLVIG
-1927 TLPYVEYGEQG
+1927 GVPAVQYGQTG
-1938 NFVQFGGSNRLFP
+1938 NLVNFTGPN
-1951 VVLRKGAHLSAP
+1951 GAVAVRSGARLSAA
-1963 EVIIGRDITLEG
+1963 EVLLLGNVEVEAGAAIDTRGRGEG
-1975 GSGISTLGKGK
+1975 
-1986 TAYDSSDGF
+1986 AFDSSDGYV
-1995 IYQPGGR
+1995 YQSGDRG
-2002 NLLLLS
+2002 LLALS
-2008 NGWLNLLA
+2008 NGWLNILA
-2016 PAADSSL
+2016 PAAGNTAQISIGECALSVCA
-2023 PVRLGG
+2023 PV
-2029 CAEGAGCADTEL
+2029 EL

-2051 NGTVTFGDNVRYGTR
+2051 NGSVQLDDNVRYGTR
-2066 NLSLALSTINIGSSQ
+2066 NLSLALSAINIGSSQ

-2096 ALDQTVLQRLLRGE
+2096 SLDQTVLQRLLRGE

-2179 GSSQPAAAPVTGGAG
+2179 GSSQPAAAPVAGGAG

-2414 MVDLQGRIL
+2414 VVDLQGRIL
-2423 GGASG
+2423 GSASG

-2563 LSSGSGTLVLASG
+2563 LSSGSGTLVLAGG

-2868 LRDGVTLEVGSR
+2868 LRDGVILEAGSR

-2889 PASVQAMTWPAGVPL
+2889 PASVQAMIWPAGVPL
-2904 PSILREG
+2904 PSVEASG
-2911 PSRPNV
+2911 NT

-2926 ARGSL
+2926 ARGAL
-2931 IPSQTEVVLA
+2931 IPSQTDVVLS
-2941 GDAPFIELRPSDG
+2941 GDASSIELRPSDG
-2954 VRQGRNWALA
+2954 TRQGRNWALA
-2964 EMLPAGSQSWSMR
+2964 EMLPAGSQSWSLR

-2983 LAAADN
+2983 LSAADN
-2989 RLVRPDSSASLNLA
+2989 RLVQPDSTASLNLA
-3003 DTHYQAKIE
+3003 DTHYQVRITEGA
-3012 QSSGGLVFTDQA
+3012 GARVFTDEA
-3024 TDWGITPGTPVDESN
+3024 AVWGVVPGTEVTEVLA
-3039 EWICGL
+3039 WICDL
-3045 GPYCAE
+3045 GPEFCAS
-3051 PPRWTWAPG
+3051 PPKATWAPG
-3060 NYLGMPAG
+3060 NWLGMPEGVAVTDEEFAG
-3068 TAIGEGDL
+3068 ICLFFPDQ
-3076 WWCSVDPSLCIEN
+3076 CIINSTTKLE
-3089 LGKTVVTPQNQLFS
+3089 PQNQLFS

-3131 GTQAADVATGFNQP
+3131 GTQAVDVGAPFNQP
-3145 RGLFNGSV
+3145 RGQFDGTLLGSN
-3153 LGAGG
+3153 G
-3158 ADYEVLSTSQY
+3158 ADYESLAAGQY
-3169 QAWYPEHGGNLDI
+3169 QAWYPQYGGNLNVS
-3182 AVGGDVVGDQWAEKL
+3182 VGGDLAGDVWASSLNNAMSL
-3197 TSSDPIRPLPPSAAV
+3197 TRSSASV
-3212 GNWLWRQGSADR
+3212 GNWLWRQGNDDTP
-3224 EGVPTAWWVNFGS
+3224 VAWWVNFGS
-3237 YVRGAEGDAPYL
+3237 YAMVADAELPAL
-3249 VGFTGFGTLG
+3249 LGFTGFGTLG
-3259 GGNLSMRTGGD
+3259 GGDVSMRVGGA
-3270 AGNIAPRGD
+3270 AGNLMPRGTD
-3279 GSIPSSGNLNPRSQ
+3279 SLPAISEKAFRSQ
-3293 GLVLAVAGTG
+3293 GLIVAVGSNGRVERDGT
-3303 RLTSDGALQLGG
+3303 LTLGG
-3315 GGDLNVRIGGE
+3315 GGDMDIRV
-3326 VNPSREARATQTYSS
+3326 
-3341 SGFDGLYSGGTIH
+3341 GGTLNPDLQARVISVGDKSGSSRL
-3354 DLQGALINLRG
+3354 DLQGVLVNLRG
-3365 SASLYSGALGGID
+3365 TAQFSSGAIGGVG
-3378 PRYDTL
+3378 PLYDMFAGQ
-3384 LRDPAEVRSRD
+3384 RDPTDTRPYD
-3395 AFSPTLASSTGG
+3395 AFTATRSNASGG
-3407 LTLVAGDTGMR
+3407 LVVIPGDATLR
-3418 LETRGDLV
+3418 LDTRGDLV
-3426 LGGVT
+3426 LGGSG

-3436 GVPNTVGFT
+3436 NLPNSSAFSTQEGIQY
-3445 APDGSVYQGGGIG
+3445 AGGGVS
-3458 WFSLWTAHT
+3458 WFSLWSEHTA
-3467 SIDLF
+3467 IDLF

-3478 TPSTQLV
+3478 TPSTQVAEYAVNSGLN
-3485 EATNA
+3485 T
-3490 IPMAG
+3490 
-3495 RNLSP
+3495 SP
-3500 SDGRFIYPSIVRA
+3500 SDGRFIYPAILRA
-3513 AAPEGS
+3513 AAPTGS
-3519 IYLGPSSGY
+3519 IYLGPSSS
-3528 MGGVSLNVSTT
+3528 VLQSDHLLNTAT
-3539 PYSLLLAPS
+3539 SLLLAPS
-3548 LNGELELLAGDSIYA
+3548 LDGELALLAGESIYA

-3575 ANLPSIWTPAFAG
+3575 ASLPSIWSPAFAG
-3588 YSDAALLNP
+3588 YADAGFVDRV
-3597 IAGNGSPDGNPAVIG
+3597 AGNGSPDGNPALVE
-3612 GLPLFYFGPDSAA
+3612 GLPLFYFGADSAA
-3625 SLARDLQ
+3625 ALVRNLQ
-3632 PARFYALTGDIVGLN
+3632 PVRFYALSGDIVGLN
-3647 SGAQI
+3647 SGALI
-3652 RFGEQAGNRAGQ
+3652 RFSDQAGARAGQ
-3664 TWYEGAG
+3664 IWYEGAG

-3682 ASGTPLGQRIS
+3682 ASGTPLGRT
-3693 APSQISTDAS
+3693 ASQIDMTTS

-3710 HDDPNDLS
+3710 HDNPNDLS